1 MEFKNN
7 NLKKNFELNIINNT
21 NDLKESKDDSILS
34 NSKGSYIPPDD
45 SMSYHSTS
53 FMQKKIKGKHRS
65 SKHKHSFS
73 KEGSDNNNY
82 LQILRRRSFRMNNIK
97 NKKYANYKAIYKESF
112 TPSESEDTNSNN
124 YDYPTNIFSQ
134 IFFAWTIKLFRL
146 AQKNGQLKVLNLGK
160 FSGELSPDEF
170 LKEILPE
177 WEKMSSNN
185 KSNPLLRAIIKASLW
200 SLISIFFMCF
210 LVSFLDIMT
219 IIYYRQIL
227 LLFETRNKETNVEIY
242 FPLLTSIVILLS
254 NKLFH
259 IFLLRFFQFYSLKFG
274 AKITIQI
281 NTLIYDKLLKIS
293 PYAPIS
299 EGNLVN
305 FIQLDAEKLGDFF
318 SYIPVTIVLPI
329 KILFFVYLLFRY
341 LGLTFIFGLIAII
354 CILYYSVYSQGKR
367 AFYQKELLKY
377 KDQRMKTT
385 TQVLNSIKII
395 KFSCWE
401 NFYYKRIKEKRKL
414 ELDYLKKMENLNL
427 NVNGLSSSTSN
438 ITSLISILA
447 YAIFS
452 SEMSI
457 SNILTSLYIFNSL
470 GEPFFLLPEYISGL
484 LDSMISL
491 KRLEKFLFSKEYNK
505 DQIIKNSDT
514 ESKYAIFIKGLDF
527 GIIKDEEVEEI
538 IEKKE
543 EKKAKSINSEDDS
556 EDRELDDYD
565 EDSEKSQ
572 KIRMHRSDEFRS
584 SDFIKAHAKQSRLKH
599 ILSEKDLTKLSSTKQ
614 RKKKFYS
621 QKRLSKSSANIAIF
635 KNKISEVSRFYI
647 PYNENIT
654 NDQEDFMKEEENEYK
669 SSVKISG
676 NEESQ
681 SMMESNLGN
690 NTEKDNNNNN
700 INIIISNNNDNEKKV
715 EIPLLTNIN
724 LKIEYGDLIGIYGIT
739 GSGKTSLLN
748 AILNNLDILNNNK
761 NEKMIVNGVISY
773 TPQTPWI
780 INDTIK
786 GNIILN
792 KNYEEELYQH
802 VIGICELEKDL
813 LSLQGGDFTEIGD
826 KGEYLS
832 SGQKIRISIAR
843 AVYSNSDIYLFDDP
857 LSSLDP
863 SIKNN
868 IFRRVIKGYLKSKTI
883 LLVTNELQYI
893 PEMKHVIHMND
904 GVIDF
909 IGTAEEAMK
918 QYFYLEYFKEDSDK
932 EENIETKKKKEIEK
946 EKEMELERENEIKA
960 KNNINIGSRFLSD
973 LNDTDSEGINKF
985 SLFGVMKQKRN
996 KYTFNSLIK
1005 KTNENTSNKDSLI
1018 IDMDSL
1024 QVIID
1029 YSGGLFFVILLIL
1042 INIIWKLC
1050 ESGSD
1055 YILMV
1060 WSSDAK
1066 TNERKNKIFL
1076 TTYALISLGAILFIF
1091 SRNYAIVRA
1100 IMEFNQKMHDTL
1112 IKKLL
1117 KAPINLFYDLV
1128 PRSHILNRLS
1138 KDLDSSVKFFWSVS
1152 SSSRLLF
1159 ELLSCLIIAFL
1170 FNVFCVI
1177 PYPLMLFMEYRI
1189 FCFYIKGGRALNV
1202 LETVTRS
1209 PITSK
1214 FSETLNGISTI
1225 RGFEYQEN
1233 FRKNYHKKL
1242 NDFYK
1247 VLIYQNGT
1255 TGWFALNLDLVC
1267 FFLLFFILT
1276 FSWIFEKLVNP
1287 IVLGLLIGYTL
1298 RMIENTY
1305 GFFEQYINVEKMY
1318 SSVENCEAYT
1328 HIVQENSSVT
1338 PLDKRLIKEGFPKYG
1353 KIEFVNLYVRY
1364 RPDSILVLKN
1374 INFVIEPGQKI
1385 GIVGRTG
1392 SGKTTLCLSLFR
1404 ILEPSTGKILIDNQ
1418 DISKIGLELLRD
1430 SIAFIPQDP
1439 KLIDGTLREN
1449 IDPFGE
1455 YTDDEIIFQLN
1466 LIGLAYLLD
1475 DDDGLDGLIESDGTN
1490 FSVGE
1495 KQLIC
1500 ITRAML
1506 KQCKIIIMDEA
1517 NSSFDY
1523 RTDQLIQK
1531 SLIKS
1536 FEGCTLITVAHKIK
1550 TILGYD
1556 KICVLNDGEIVET
1569 GSPMELIAKRKGLF
1583 YDLYMQ
1589 SKI

>member
-7 NLKKNFELNIINNT
+7 NLKKNFELNLINNS
-21 NDLKESKDDSILS
+21 NDLKDLRDDSFLS
-34 NSKGSYIPPDD
+34 NSKGSYNPPDD
-45 SMSYHSTS
+45 ALSYHSTS
-53 FMQKKIKGKHRS
+53 FIQKKLIGKQKN
-65 SKHKHSFS
+65 SKRRQSFT
-73 KEGSDNNNY
+73 KEGSDNKY
-82 LQILRRRSFRMNNIK
+82 LNILRRRSFHMNNIRY
-97 NKKYANYKAIYKESF
+97 KKYANYKAIYKDSF
-112 TPSESEDTNSNN
+112 TYSESEDGNPNN
-124 YDYPTNIFSQ
+124 YEYPTNIFNQ

-146 AQKNGQLKVLNLGK
+146 AQKNGQLKMLNLGK
-160 FSGELSPDEF
+160 FSGELSPDKF

-177 WEKMSSNN
+177 WEYMSSNN
-185 KSNPLLRAIIKASLW
+185 KSNPLLKTIIKASLCN
-200 SLISIFFMCF
+200 LIFIFFMCF

-293 PYAPIS
+293 PYASIS

-354 CILYYSVYSQGKR
+354 CILYFSVYSQGKR
-367 AFYQKELLKY
+367 AFFQKELLKY
-377 KDQRMKTT
+377 KDQRMKAT
-385 TQVLNSIKII
+385 TQLLNSIKII
-395 KFSCWE
+395 KFNCWE
-401 NFYYKRIKEKRKL
+401 NFYYKRIKEKRKS

-447 YAIFS
+447 YATFS

-470 GEPFFLLPEYISGL
+470 GEPFFLIPEYISGL
-484 LDSMISL
+484 FDSMISL

-505 DQIIKNSDT
+505 NQIIKNNEN
-514 ESKYAIFIKGLDF
+514 ESKYAIFINNLDF
-527 GIIKDEEVEEI
+527 GIVKSGEDNEEE

-543 EKKAKSINSEDDS
+543 EKKDKSNNSEEDS
-556 EDRELDDYD
+556 EDRELDDFD
-565 EDSEKSQ
+565 EDSEKSV
-572 KIRMHRSDEFRS
+572 KIRIHRSDEFRS
-584 SDFIKAHAKQSRLKH
+584 SDFIKASAKIKH
-599 ILSEKDLTKLSSTKQ
+599 TLSERDLTKLISTKQ

-621 QKRLSKSSANIAIF
+621 QKRLSKSSANIAQF
-635 KNKISEVSRFYI
+635 KNRIHEVSHFN
-647 PYNENIT
+647 PYNENLI
-654 NDQEDFMKEEENEYK
+654 NEQDAFMKEEENEYK
-669 SSVKISG
+669 SSVKASV

-681 SMMESNLGN
+681 SIMESNLDNKQGN
-690 NTEKDNNNNN
+690 K
-700 INIIISNNNDNEKKV
+700 NNNDNKTM

-748 AILNNLDILNNNK
+748 AICNNLDILNKSNNK
-761 NEKMIVNGVISY
+761 NDKMIVNGTISY

-792 KNYEEELYQH
+792 KSYEEELYQH

-868 IFRRVIKGYLKSKTI
+868 IFRKVIKGYLKSKTV

-893 PEMKHVIHMND
+893 PEMKHVIHMHD

-909 IGTAEEAMK
+909 IGTAEEAMQ
-918 QYFYLEYFKEDSDK
+918 QYFYLEYFKDDSEK
-932 EENIETKKKKEIEK
+932 EENIEKKKKKEIEK
-946 EKEMELERENEIKA
+946 EKEMELERENEIKS
-960 KNNINIGSRFLSD
+960 KNNINIGSRFLSE
-973 LNDTDSEGINKF
+973 LNDTDSESINKF
-985 SLFGVMKQKRN
+985 SLFGVMKQKRT
-996 KYTFNSLIK
+996 KYTYNSHIK
-1005 KTNENTSNKDSLI
+1005 KANENNSNKDSLM
-1018 IDMDSL
+1018 IDMESL
-1024 QVIID
+1024 KVIIN
-1029 YSGGLFFVILLIL
+1029 YSGGLFFVILLVL

-1060 WSSDAK
+1060 WSSDSK
-1066 TNERKNKIFL
+1066 MNERKNKIFL
-1076 TTYALISLGAILFIF
+1076 TTYALISLGAIIFIF
-1091 SRNYAIVRA
+1091 SRNFAIVRA

-1138 KDLDSSVKFFWSVS
+1138 KDLDSSIKFFWSVS

-1189 FCFYIKGGRALNV
+1189 FCFYIKGGRALNS
-1202 LETVTRS
+1202 LETVARS
-1209 PITSK
+1209 PITTK

-1247 VLIYQNGT
+1247 VLIYQHGT

-1305 GFFEQYINVEKMY
+1305 GLFEQYINVEKMF
-1318 SSVENCEAYT
+1318 SSVVNCEAYT
-1328 HIVQENSSVT
+1328 HIVQENISET
-1338 PLDKRLIKEGFPKYG
+1338 PLDKKLIKEGFPKRG

-1364 RPDSILVLKN
+1364 RPDSQLVLKN
-1374 INFVIEPGQKI
+1374 INFTIEPGQKI

-1404 ILEPSTGKILIDNQ
+1404 ILEASTGKILIDNQ
-1418 DISKIGLELLRD
+1418 DISQIGLELLRE

-1455 YTDDEIIFQLN
+1455 YSDDDIIFQLN

-1475 DDDGLDGLIESDGTN
+1475 EDDGLDGVIESEGTN

-1506 KQCKIIIMDEA
+1506 RQCKIIIMDEA

-1523 RTDQLIQK
+1523 RTDLLIQK
-1531 SLIKS
+1531 SLVKS

-1569 GSPMELIAKRKGLF
+1569 GSPMELISKKEGLF

>member
-7 NLKKNFELNIINNT
+7 NLKKNIELNLINNS
-21 NDLKESKDDSILS
+21 NDLKDLRDDSFLS
-34 NSKGSYIPPDD
+34 NSKGSYNPPDD
-45 SMSYHSTS
+45 ALSYHSTS
-53 FMQKKIKGKHRS
+53 FIQKKLIGKQRN
-65 SKHKHSFS
+65 SKRRQSFT
-73 KEGSDNNNY
+73 KEGSDNKY
-82 LQILRRRSFRMNNIK
+82 LNILRRRSFHMNNIRY
-97 NKKYANYKAIYKESF
+97 KKYANYKAIYKDSF
-112 TPSESEDTNSNN
+112 TYSESEDGNPNN
-124 YDYPTNIFSQ
+124 YEYPTNIFNQ

-146 AQKNGQLKVLNLGK
+146 AQKNGQLKMLNLGK
-160 FSGELSPDEF
+160 FSGELSPDKF

-177 WEKMSSNN
+177 WEYMSSNN
-185 KSNPLLRAIIKASLW
+185 KSNPLLKTIIKASLFN
-200 SLISIFFMCF
+200 LIFIFFMCF

-293 PYAPIS
+293 PYASIS

-354 CILYYSVYSQGKR
+354 CILYFSVYSQGKR
-367 AFYQKELLKY
+367 AFFQKELLKY
-377 KDQRMKTT
+377 KDQRMKAT
-385 TQVLNSIKII
+385 TQLLNSIKII
-395 KFSCWE
+395 KFNCWE
-401 NFYYKRIKEKRKL
+401 NFYYKRIKEKRKS

-447 YAIFS
+447 YATFS

-470 GEPFFLLPEYISGL
+470 GEPFFLIPEYISGL
-484 LDSMISL
+484 FDSMISL

-505 DQIIKNSDT
+505 NQIIKNNEN
-514 ESKYAIFIKGLDF
+514 ESKYAIFINNLDF
-527 GIIKDEEVEEI
+527 GIVKSGEDNEEE

-543 EKKAKSINSEDDS
+543 EKKDKSNNSEEDS
-556 EDRELDDYD
+556 EDRELDDFD
-565 EDSEKSQ
+565 EDSEKSV
-572 KIRMHRSDEFRS
+572 KIRIHRSDEFRS
-584 SDFIKAHAKQSRLKH
+584 SDFIKASAKIKH
-599 ILSEKDLTKLSSTKQ
+599 TLSERDLTKLISTKQ

-621 QKRLSKSSANIAIF
+621 QKRLSKSSANIAQF
-635 KNKISEVSRFYI
+635 KNRIHEVSHFN
-647 PYNENIT
+647 PYNENLI
-654 NDQEDFMKEEENEYK
+654 NEQDAFMKEEENEYK
-669 SSVKISG
+669 SSVKASV

-681 SMMESNLGN
+681 SIMESNLDNKQGN
-690 NTEKDNNNNN
+690 KNNNEN
-700 INIIISNNNDNEKKV
+700 KTM

-748 AILNNLDILNNNK
+748 AICNNLDILNKSNNK
-761 NEKMIVNGVISY
+761 NDKMIVNGTISY

-792 KNYEEELYQH
+792 KSYEEELYQH

-868 IFRRVIKGYLKSKTI
+868 IFRKVIKGYLKSKTV

-893 PEMKHVIHMND
+893 PEMKHVIHMHD

-909 IGTAEEAMK
+909 IGTAEEAMQ
-918 QYFYLEYFKEDSDK
+918 QYFYLEYFKDDSEK
-932 EENIETKKKKEIEK
+932 EENIEKKKKKEIEK
-946 EKEMELERENEIKA
+946 EKEMELERENEIKS
-960 KNNINIGSRFLSD
+960 KNNINIGSRFLSE
-973 LNDTDSEGINKF
+973 LNDTDSESINKF
-985 SLFGVMKQKRN
+985 SLFGVMKQKRT
-996 KYTFNSLIK
+996 KYTYNSHIK
-1005 KTNENTSNKDSLI
+1005 KANENNSNKDSLM
-1018 IDMDSL
+1018 IDMESL
-1024 QVIID
+1024 KVIIN
-1029 YSGGLFFVILLIL
+1029 YSGGLFFVILLVL

-1060 WSSDAK
+1060 WSSDSK
-1066 TNERKNKIFL
+1066 MNERKNKIFL
-1076 TTYALISLGAILFIF
+1076 TTYALISLGAIIFIF
-1091 SRNYAIVRA
+1091 SRNFAIVRA

-1138 KDLDSSVKFFWSVS
+1138 KDLDSSIKFFWSVS

-1189 FCFYIKGGRALNV
+1189 FCFYIKGGRALNS
-1202 LETVTRS
+1202 LETVARS
-1209 PITSK
+1209 PITTK

-1247 VLIYQNGT
+1247 VLIYQHGT

-1305 GFFEQYINVEKMY
+1305 GLFEQYINVEKMF
-1318 SSVENCEAYT
+1318 SSVVNCEAYT
-1328 HIVQENSSVT
+1328 HIVQENISET
-1338 PLDKRLIKEGFPKYG
+1338 PLDKKLIKEGFPKRG

-1364 RPDSILVLKN
+1364 RPDSQLVLKN
-1374 INFVIEPGQKI
+1374 INFTIEPGQKI

-1404 ILEPSTGKILIDNQ
+1404 ILEASTGKILIDNQ
-1418 DISKIGLELLRD
+1418 DISQIGLELLRE

-1455 YTDDEIIFQLN
+1455 YSDDDIIFQLN

-1475 DDDGLDGLIESDGTN
+1475 EDDGLDGVIESEGTN

-1506 KQCKIIIMDEA
+1506 RQCKIIIMDEA

-1523 RTDQLIQK
+1523 RTDLLIQK
-1531 SLIKS
+1531 SLAKS

-1569 GSPMELIAKRKGLF
+1569 GSPMELISKKEGLF

>member
-7 NLKKNFELNIINNT
+7 NLKKNFELNLINNS
-21 NDLKESKDDSILS
+21 NDLKDLRDDSFLS
-34 NSKGSYIPPDD
+34 NSKGSYNPPDD
-45 SMSYHSTS
+45 ALSYHSTS
-53 FMQKKIKGKHRS
+53 FIQKKLIGKQKN
-65 SKHKHSFS
+65 SKRRQSFT
-73 KEGSDNNNY
+73 KEGSDNKY
-82 LQILRRRSFRMNNIK
+82 LNILRRRSFHMNNIRY
-97 NKKYANYKAIYKESF
+97 KKYANYKAIYKDSF
-112 TPSESEDTNSNN
+112 TYSESEDGNPNN
-124 YDYPTNIFSQ
+124 YEYPTNIFNQ

-146 AQKNGQLKVLNLGK
+146 AQKNGQLKMLNLGK
-160 FSGELSPDEF
+160 FSGELSPDKF

-177 WEKMSSNN
+177 WEYMSSNN
-185 KSNPLLRAIIKASLW
+185 KSNPLLKTIIKASLFN
-200 SLISIFFMCF
+200 LIFIFFMCF

-293 PYAPIS
+293 PYASIS

-354 CILYYSVYSQGKR
+354 CILYFSVYSQGKR
-367 AFYQKELLKY
+367 AFFQKELLKY
-377 KDQRMKTT
+377 KDQRMKAT
-385 TQVLNSIKII
+385 TQLLNSIKII
-395 KFSCWE
+395 KFNCWE
-401 NFYYKRIKEKRKL
+401 NFYYKRIKEKRKS

-447 YAIFS
+447 YATFS

-470 GEPFFLLPEYISGL
+470 GEPFFLIPEYISGL
-484 LDSMISL
+484 FDSMISL

-505 DQIIKNSDT
+505 NQIIKNNEN
-514 ESKYAIFIKGLDF
+514 ESKYAIFINNLDF
-527 GIIKDEEVEEI
+527 GIVKSGEDNEEE

-543 EKKAKSINSEDDS
+543 EKKDKSNNSEEDS
-556 EDRELDDYD
+556 EDRELDDFD
-565 EDSEKSQ
+565 EDSEKSV
-572 KIRMHRSDEFRS
+572 KIRIHRSDEFRS
-584 SDFIKAHAKQSRLKH
+584 SDFIKASAKIKH
-599 ILSEKDLTKLSSTKQ
+599 TLSERDLTKLISTKQ

-621 QKRLSKSSANIAIF
+621 QKRLSKSSANIAQF
-635 KNKISEVSRFYI
+635 KNRIHEVSHFN
-647 PYNENIT
+647 PYNENLI
-654 NDQEDFMKEEENEYK
+654 NEQDAFMKEEENEYK
-669 SSVKISG
+669 SSVKVSV

-681 SMMESNLGN
+681 SIMESNLDNKQGN
-690 NTEKDNNNNN
+690 K
-700 INIIISNNNDNEKKV
+700 NNNDNKTM

-748 AILNNLDILNNNK
+748 AICNNLDILNKSNNK
-761 NEKMIVNGVISY
+761 NDKMIVNGTISY

-792 KNYEEELYQH
+792 KSYEEELYQH

-868 IFRRVIKGYLKSKTI
+868 IFRKVIKGYLKSKTV

-893 PEMKHVIHMND
+893 PEMKHVIHMHD

-909 IGTAEEAMK
+909 IGTAEEAMQ
-918 QYFYLEYFKEDSDK
+918 QYFYLEYFKDDSEK
-932 EENIETKKKKEIEK
+932 EENIEKKKKKEIEK
-946 EKEMELERENEIKA
+946 EKEMELERENEIKS
-960 KNNINIGSRFLSD
+960 KNNINIGSRFLSE
-973 LNDTDSEGINKF
+973 LNDTDSESINKF
-985 SLFGVMKQKRN
+985 SLFGVMKQKRT
-996 KYTFNSLIK
+996 KYTYNSHIK
-1005 KTNENTSNKDSLI
+1005 KANENNSNKDSLM
-1018 IDMDSL
+1018 IDMESL
-1024 QVIID
+1024 KVIIN

-1060 WSSDAK
+1060 WSSDSK
-1066 TNERKNKIFL
+1066 MNERKNKIFL

-1091 SRNYAIVRA
+1091 SRNFAIVRA

-1138 KDLDSSVKFFWSVS
+1138 KDLDSSIKFFWSVS

-1189 FCFYIKGGRALNV
+1189 FCFYIKGGRALNS
-1202 LETVTRS
+1202 LETVARS
-1209 PITSK
+1209 PITTK

-1247 VLIYQNGT
+1247 VLIYQHGT

-1305 GFFEQYINVEKMY
+1305 GLFEQYINVEKMF
-1318 SSVENCEAYT
+1318 SSVVNCEAYT
-1328 HIVQENSSVT
+1328 HIVQENISET
-1338 PLDKRLIKEGFPKYG
+1338 PLDKKLIKEGFPKRG

-1364 RPDSILVLKN
+1364 RPDSQLVLKN
-1374 INFVIEPGQKI
+1374 INFTIEPGQKI

-1404 ILEPSTGKILIDNQ
+1404 ILEASTGKILIDNQ
-1418 DISKIGLELLRD
+1418 DISQIGLELLRE

-1455 YTDDEIIFQLN
+1455 YSDDDIIFQLN

-1475 DDDGLDGLIESDGTN
+1475 EDDGLDGVIESEGTN

-1506 KQCKIIIMDEA
+1506 RQCKIIIMDEA

-1523 RTDQLIQK
+1523 RTDLLIQK
-1531 SLIKS
+1531 SLVKS

-1569 GSPMELIAKRKGLF
+1569 GSPMELISKKEGLF

>member
-7 NLKKNFELNIINNT
+7 NLKKNLELNLINNS
-21 NDLKESKDDSILS
+21 NDLKDLRDDSFLS
-34 NSKGSYIPPDD
+34 NSKGSYNPPDD
-45 SMSYHSTS
+45 ALSYHSTS
-53 FMQKKIKGKHRS
+53 FIQKKLIGKQRN
-65 SKHKHSFS
+65 SKRRQSFT
-73 KEGSDNNNY
+73 KEGSDNKY
-82 LQILRRRSFRMNNIK
+82 LNILRRRSFHMNNIRY
-97 NKKYANYKAIYKESF
+97 KKYANYKAIYKDSF
-112 TPSESEDTNSNN
+112 TYSESEDGNPNN
-124 YDYPTNIFSQ
+124 YEYPTNIFNQ

-146 AQKNGQLKVLNLGK
+146 AQKNGQLKMLNLGK
-160 FSGELSPDEF
+160 FSGELSPDKF

-177 WEKMSSNN
+177 WEYMSSNN
-185 KSNPLLRAIIKASLW
+185 KSNPLLKTIIKASLFN
-200 SLISIFFMCF
+200 LIFIFFMCF

-293 PYAPIS
+293 PYASIS

-354 CILYYSVYSQGKR
+354 CILYFSVYSQGKR
-367 AFYQKELLKY
+367 AFFQKELLKY
-377 KDQRMKTT
+377 KDQRMKAT
-385 TQVLNSIKII
+385 TQLLNSIKII
-395 KFSCWE
+395 KFNCWE
-401 NFYYKRIKEKRKL
+401 NFYYKRIKEKRKS

-447 YAIFS
+447 YATFS

-470 GEPFFLLPEYISGL
+470 GEPFFLIPEYISGL
-484 LDSMISL
+484 FDSMISL

-505 DQIIKNSDT
+505 NQIIKNNEN
-514 ESKYAIFIKGLDF
+514 ESKYAIFINNLDF
-527 GIIKDEEVEEI
+527 GIVKSGEDNEEE

-543 EKKAKSINSEDDS
+543 EKKDKSNNSEEDS
-556 EDRELDDYD
+556 EDRELDDFD
-565 EDSEKSQ
+565 EDSEKSV
-572 KIRMHRSDEFRS
+572 KIRIHRSDEFRS
-584 SDFIKAHAKQSRLKH
+584 SDFIKASAKIKH
-599 ILSEKDLTKLSSTKQ
+599 TLSERDLTKLISTKQ

-621 QKRLSKSSANIAIF
+621 QKRLSKSSANIAQF
-635 KNKISEVSRFYI
+635 KNRIHEVSHFN
-647 PYNENIT
+647 PYNENLI
-654 NDQEDFMKEEENEYK
+654 NEQDAFMKEEENEYK
-669 SSVKISG
+669 SSVKASV

-681 SMMESNLGN
+681 SIMESNLDNKQGN
-690 NTEKDNNNNN
+690 K
-700 INIIISNNNDNEKKV
+700 NNNDNKTM

-748 AILNNLDILNNNK
+748 AICNNLDILNKSNNK
-761 NEKMIVNGVISY
+761 NDKMIVNGTISY

-792 KNYEEELYQH
+792 KSYEEELYQH

-868 IFRRVIKGYLKSKTI
+868 IFRKVIKGYLKSKTV

-893 PEMKHVIHMND
+893 PEMKHVIHMHD

-909 IGTAEEAMK
+909 IGTAEEAMQ
-918 QYFYLEYFKEDSDK
+918 QYFYLEYFKDDSEK
-932 EENIETKKKKEIEK
+932 EENIEKKKKKEIEK
-946 EKEMELERENEIKA
+946 EKEMELERENEIKS
-960 KNNINIGSRFLSD
+960 KNNINIGSRFLSE
-973 LNDTDSEGINKF
+973 LNDTDSESINKF
-985 SLFGVMKQKRN
+985 SLFGVMKQKRT
-996 KYTFNSLIK
+996 KYTYNSHIK
-1005 KTNENTSNKDSLI
+1005 KANENNSNKDSLMV
-1018 IDMDSL
+1018 DMESL
-1024 QVIID
+1024 KVIIN

-1060 WSSDAK
+1060 WSSDSK
-1066 TNERKNKIFL
+1066 MNERKNKIFL

-1091 SRNYAIVRA
+1091 SRNFAIVRA

-1138 KDLDSSVKFFWSVS
+1138 KDLDSSIKFFWSVS

-1189 FCFYIKGGRALNV
+1189 FCFYIKGGRALNS
-1202 LETVTRS
+1202 LETVARS
-1209 PITSK
+1209 PITTK

-1247 VLIYQNGT
+1247 VLIYQHGT

-1305 GFFEQYINVEKMY
+1305 GLFEQYINVEKMF
-1318 SSVENCEAYT
+1318 SSVVNCEAYT
-1328 HIVQENSSVT
+1328 HIVQENISET
-1338 PLDKRLIKEGFPKYG
+1338 PLDKKLIKEGFPKRG

-1364 RPDSILVLKN
+1364 RPDSQLVLKN
-1374 INFVIEPGQKI
+1374 INFTIEPGQKI

-1404 ILEPSTGKILIDNQ
+1404 ILEASTGKILIDNQ
-1418 DISKIGLELLRD
+1418 DISQIGLELLRE

-1455 YTDDEIIFQLN
+1455 YSDDDIIFQLN

-1475 DDDGLDGLIESDGTN
+1475 EDDGLDGVIESEGTN

-1506 KQCKIIIMDEA
+1506 RQCKIIIMDEA

-1523 RTDQLIQK
+1523 RTDLLIQK
-1531 SLIKS
+1531 SLVKS

-1569 GSPMELIAKRKGLF
+1569 GSPMELISKKEGLF

>member
-1 MEFKNN
+1 MNEFNN
-7 NLKKNFELNIINNT
+7 DNLTKKFELNIVEDPIEVK
-21 NDLKESKDDSILS
+21 DIKDDSNLS
-34 NSKGSYIPPDD
+34 NSKGSYIPPADTL
-45 SMSYHSTS
+45 SSHSIS
-53 FMQKKIKGKHRS
+53 FMKKKLGGRIRS
-65 SKHKHSFS
+65 EKRKRSLNRES
-73 KEGSDNNNY
+73 SDSSNY
-82 LQILRRRSFRMNNIK
+82 LQILRRRSFHMNTIQT
-97 NKKYANYKAIYKESF
+97 KKYANYKAIYKDSF
-112 TPSESEDTNSNN
+112 TYSDSEDMTNAKT
-124 YDYPTNIFSQ
+124 YEYPTNIFNQ

-146 AQKNGQLKVLNLGK
+146 AQKNGQLRLGNFGK
-160 FSGELSPDEF
+160 FSEKLSADEF
-170 LKEILPE
+170 LKEILPK
-177 WEKMSSNN
+177 WESISSNN
-185 KSNPLLRAIIKASLW
+185 KSNPLLKTIIRSSLC
-200 SLISIFFMCF
+200 SLIFIFFMCF
-210 LVSFLDIMT
+210 LVSFIDIMT
-219 IIYYRQIL
+219 IIYYRQVL
-227 LLFETRNKETNVEIY
+227 LLFETRNKESSSEIY

-254 NKLFH
+254 NKLFY

-293 PYAPIS
+293 PYSSIS

-318 SYIPVTIVLPI
+318 SYIPVTVVLPI
-329 KILFFVYLLFRY
+329 KILFCVYLLFRY
-341 LGLTFIFGLIAII
+341 LGLTFIFGLIAIL
-354 CILYYSVYSQGKR
+354 CILFFSIYSQGKR
-367 AFYQKELLKY
+367 TLYQKELLKY

-385 TQVLNSIKII
+385 TQVINSIKII

-401 NFYYKRIKEKRKL
+401 DYYFKKISTKRKI
-414 ELDYLKKMENLNL
+414 ELDYLKKLQDL
-427 NVNGLSSSTSN
+427 TLFVNGLSASTSN

-447 YAIFS
+447 YSIFS
-452 SEMSI
+452 YEMSI

-470 GEPFFLLPEYISGL
+470 GEPFFLIPEYISGL

-505 DQIIKNSDT
+505 NQIIKNNEN
-514 ESKYAIFIKGLDF
+514 ESKYAIFIDGLDF
-527 GIIKDEEVEEI
+527 GIIKEDDEEEIEEYNA
-538 IEKKE
+538 KKE
-543 EKKAKSINSEDDS
+543 EKATISHSDEDDS
-556 EDRELDDYD
+556 EDRELDDYLDD
-565 EDSEKSQ
+565 ESEKSQ
-572 KIRMHRSDEFRS
+572 KIKHNESTEFKKYITLKSNARLQHTLS
-584 SDFIKAHAKQSRLKH
+584 AKNLAQLAT
-599 ILSEKDLTKLSSTKQ
+599 IPKL

-621 QKRLSKSSANIAIF
+621 MSKRLSKSSANIAKF
-635 KNKISEVSRFYI
+635 KNKIGSISHFNYTHDSETLMNDQDDLLKEDD
-647 PYNENIT
+647 NEN
-654 NDQEDFMKEEENEYK
+654 K
-669 SSVKISG
+669 SSVIASIN
-676 NEESQ
+676 NESHSVLEINY
-681 SMMESNLGN
+681 EN
-690 NTEKDNNNNN
+690 NEQ
-700 INIIISNNNDNEKKV
+700 NNDSKIT
-715 EIPLLTNIN
+715 IPLLTNIK
-724 LKIEYGDLIGIYGIT
+724 LKIEYGDFIGIYGAT

-748 AILNNLDILNNNK
+748 AILNNLDILNSNK
-761 NEKMIVNGVISY
+761 NSKMVVNGIISY

-792 KNYEEELYQH
+792 KAYEEEIYQH

-813 LSLQGGDFTEIGD
+813 LSLQGGDFTEIGN

-843 AVYSNSDIYLFDDP
+843 AAYSNSDIYLFDDP

-883 LLVTNELQYI
+883 LLVTNEMQYI

-904 GVIDF
+904 GRIDF
-909 IGTAEEAMK
+909 MGTAQEAMK
-918 QYFYLEYFKEDSDK
+918 QYFYLEYLNDEEEKN
-932 EENIETKKKKEIEK
+932 EENIITKKKKEIEK
-946 EKEMELERENEIKA
+946 EKELERERENEIKN
-960 KNNINIGSRFLSD
+960 KNSLNIGSHLLGE

-985 SLFGVMKQKRN
+985 SLFGVLKQKRH
-996 KYTFNSLIK
+996 KYAYSYLYK
-1005 KTNENTSNKDSLI
+1005 KNNENNSNKDSLL
-1018 IDMDSL
+1018 IDLHSL
-1024 QVIID
+1024 KKIID
-1029 YSGGLFFVILLIL
+1029 YSGGLFFIILLIL
-1042 INIIWKLC
+1042 INIIWKSC

-1055 YILMV
+1055 YILML
-1060 WSSDAK
+1060 WSSSSK
-1066 TNERKNKIFL
+1066 SNERKNKIFL
-1076 TTYALISLGAILFIF
+1076 ITYALMSLVAICFIF

-1100 IMEFNQKMHDTL
+1100 IMEFNKNMHDTL

-1117 KAPINLFYDLV
+1117 KAPINLFHDIV
-1128 PRSHILNRLS
+1128 QRSHILNRLS
-1138 KDLDSSVKFFWSVS
+1138 KDLDSSIKFFWSVS

-1170 FNVFCVI
+1170 FNEFCVI

-1189 FCFYIKGGRALNV
+1189 FLFYIKGGRALNI
-1202 LETVTRS
+1202 LETITRN
-1209 PITSK
+1209 PITTK

-1233 FRKNYHKKL
+1233 FRKIYHKKL

-1255 TGWFALNLDLVC
+1255 TGWFALNLDLIC
-1267 FFLLFFILT
+1267 FFLLFFILS

-1305 GFFEQYINVEKMY
+1305 GFFEQYINFEKMY
-1318 SSVENCEAYT
+1318 SSVVNCEAYT
-1328 HIVQENSSVT
+1328 RIVQEKNSNT
-1338 PLDKRLIKEGFPKYG
+1338 NLDTVLKKQGFPKNG
-1353 KIEFVNLYVRY
+1353 EIKFVKLYVRY
-1364 RPDSILVLKN
+1364 RPDSQLVLKN
-1374 INFVIEPGQKI
+1374 IDFTIAPGEKL

-1404 ILEPSTGKILIDNQ
+1404 ILEATTGKILIDDV
-1418 DISKIGLELLRD
+1418 DISQIGLDLLRD
-1430 SIAFIPQDP
+1430 NISFIPQDP

-1449 IDPFGE
+1449 IDPLGE
-1455 YTDDEIIFQLN
+1455 YSDEEIIFQLN

-1475 DDDGLDGLIESDGTN
+1475 DQIGLEGEIESDGSN

-1506 KQCKIIIMDEA
+1506 KKSKIIIMDEA

-1523 RTDQLIQK
+1523 KTDLLIQK
-1531 SLIKS
+1531 SLMRS
-1536 FEGCTLITVAHKIK
+1536 FKGSTLITVAHKIK

-1556 KICVLNDGEIVET
+1556 RICVLNEGKIVEIGT
-1569 GSPMELIAKRKGLF
+1569 PMELLAKKQGLF
-1583 YDLYMQ
+1583 YELYIQ

>member
-7 NLKKNFELNIINNT
+7 NLKKNLELNLINNS
-21 NDLKESKDDSILS
+21 NDLKDLRDDSFLS
-34 NSKGSYIPPDD
+34 NSKGSYNPPDD
-45 SMSYHSTS
+45 ALSYHSTS
-53 FMQKKIKGKHRS
+53 FIQKKLIGKQRN
-65 SKHKHSFS
+65 SKRRQSFT
-73 KEGSDNNNY
+73 KEGSDNKY
-82 LQILRRRSFRMNNIK
+82 LNILRRRSFHMNNIRY
-97 NKKYANYKAIYKESF
+97 KKYANYKAIYKDSF
-112 TPSESEDTNSNN
+112 TYSESEDGNPNN
-124 YDYPTNIFSQ
+124 YEYPTNIFNQ

-146 AQKNGQLKVLNLGK
+146 AQKNGQLKMLNLGK
-160 FSGELSPDEF
+160 FSGELSPDKF

-177 WEKMSSNN
+177 WEYMSSNN
-185 KSNPLLRAIIKASLW
+185 KSNPLLKTIIKASLFN
-200 SLISIFFMCF
+200 LIFIFFMCF

-293 PYAPIS
+293 PYASIS

-354 CILYYSVYSQGKR
+354 CILYFSVYSQGKR
-367 AFYQKELLKY
+367 AFFQKELLKY
-377 KDQRMKTT
+377 KDQRMKAT
-385 TQVLNSIKII
+385 TQLLNSIKII
-395 KFSCWE
+395 KFNCWE
-401 NFYYKRIKEKRKL
+401 NFYYKRIKEKRKS

-447 YAIFS
+447 YATFS

-470 GEPFFLLPEYISGL
+470 GEPFFLIPEYISGL
-484 LDSMISL
+484 FDSMISL

-505 DQIIKNSDT
+505 NQIIKNNEN
-514 ESKYAIFIKGLDF
+514 ESKYAIFINNLDF
-527 GIIKDEEVEEI
+527 GIVKSGEDNEEE

-543 EKKAKSINSEDDS
+543 EKKDKSNNSEEDS
-556 EDRELDDYD
+556 EDRELDDFD
-565 EDSEKSQ
+565 EDSEKSV
-572 KIRMHRSDEFRS
+572 KIRIHRSDEFRS
-584 SDFIKAHAKQSRLKH
+584 SDFIKASAKIKH
-599 ILSEKDLTKLSSTKQ
+599 TLSERDLTKLISTKQ

-621 QKRLSKSSANIAIF
+621 QKRLSKSSANIAQF
-635 KNKISEVSRFYI
+635 KNRIHEVSHFN
-647 PYNENIT
+647 PYNENLI
-654 NDQEDFMKEEENEYK
+654 NEQDAFMKEEENEYK
-669 SSVKISG
+669 SSVKASV

-681 SMMESNLGN
+681 SIMESNLDNKQGN
-690 NTEKDNNNNN
+690 KNNNEN
-700 INIIISNNNDNEKKV
+700 KTM

-748 AILNNLDILNNNK
+748 AICNNLDILNKSNNK
-761 NEKMIVNGVISY
+761 NDKMIVNGTISY

-792 KNYEEELYQH
+792 KSYEEELYQH

-868 IFRRVIKGYLKSKTI
+868 IFRKVIKGYLKSKTV

-909 IGTAEEAMK
+909 IGTAEEAMQ
-918 QYFYLEYFKEDSDK
+918 QYFYLEYFKDDSEK
-932 EENIETKKKKEIEK
+932 EENIEKKKKKEIEK
-946 EKEMELERENEIKA
+946 EKEMELERENEIKS
-960 KNNINIGSRFLSD
+960 KNNINIGSRFLSE
-973 LNDTDSEGINKF
+973 LNDTDSESINKF
-985 SLFGVMKQKRN
+985 SLFGVMKQKRT
-996 KYTFNSLIK
+996 KYTYNSHIK
-1005 KTNENTSNKDSLI
+1005 KANENNSNKDSLM
-1018 IDMDSL
+1018 IDTESL
-1024 QVIID
+1024 KVIIN

-1060 WSSDAK
+1060 WSSDSK
-1066 TNERKNKIFL
+1066 MNERKNKIFL
-1076 TTYALISLGAILFIF
+1076 TTYALISLGAIIFIF
-1091 SRNYAIVRA
+1091 SRNFAIVRA

-1138 KDLDSSVKFFWSVS
+1138 KDLDSSIKFFWSVS

-1189 FCFYIKGGRALNV
+1189 FCFYIKGGRALNS
-1202 LETVTRS
+1202 LETVARS
-1209 PITSK
+1209 PITTK

-1247 VLIYQNGT
+1247 VLIYQHGT

-1305 GFFEQYINVEKMY
+1305 GLFEQYINVEKMF
-1318 SSVENCEAYT
+1318 SSVVNCEAYT
-1328 HIVQENSSVT
+1328 HIVQENISET
-1338 PLDKRLIKEGFPKYG
+1338 PLDKKLIKEGFPKRG

-1364 RPDSILVLKN
+1364 RPDSQLVLKN
-1374 INFVIEPGQKI
+1374 INFTIEPGQKI

-1404 ILEPSTGKILIDNQ
+1404 ILEASTGKILIDNQ
-1418 DISKIGLELLRD
+1418 DISQIGLELLRE

-1455 YTDDEIIFQLN
+1455 YSDDDIIFQLN

-1475 DDDGLDGLIESDGTN
+1475 EDDGLDGVIESEGTN

-1506 KQCKIIIMDEA
+1506 RQCKIIIMDEA

-1523 RTDQLIQK
+1523 RTDLLIQK
-1531 SLIKS
+1531 SLVKS

-1569 GSPMELIAKRKGLF
+1569 GSPMELISKKEGLF

>member
-7 NLKKNFELNIINNT
+7 NLKKNLELNLINNS
-21 NDLKESKDDSILS
+21 NDLKDLRDDSFLS
-34 NSKGSYIPPDD
+34 NSKGSYNPPDD
-45 SMSYHSTS
+45 ALSYHSTS
-53 FMQKKIKGKHRS
+53 FIQKKLIGKQKN
-65 SKHKHSFS
+65 SKRRQSFT
-73 KEGSDNNNY
+73 KEGSDNKY
-82 LQILRRRSFRMNNIK
+82 LNILRRRSFHMNNIRY
-97 NKKYANYKAIYKESF
+97 KKYANYKAIYKDSF
-112 TPSESEDTNSNN
+112 TYSESEDGNPNN
-124 YDYPTNIFSQ
+124 YEYPTNIFNQ

-146 AQKNGQLKVLNLGK
+146 AQKNGQLKMLNLGK
-160 FSGELSPDEF
+160 FSGELSPDKF

-177 WEKMSSNN
+177 WEYMSSNN
-185 KSNPLLRAIIKASLW
+185 KSNPLLKTIIKASLFN
-200 SLISIFFMCF
+200 LIFIFFMCF

-293 PYAPIS
+293 PYASIS

-354 CILYYSVYSQGKR
+354 CILYFSVYSQGKR
-367 AFYQKELLKY
+367 AFFQKELLKY
-377 KDQRMKTT
+377 KDQRMKAT
-385 TQVLNSIKII
+385 TQLLNSIKII
-395 KFSCWE
+395 KFNCWE
-401 NFYYKRIKEKRKL
+401 NFYYKRIKEKRKS

-447 YAIFS
+447 YATFS

-470 GEPFFLLPEYISGL
+470 GEPFFLIPEYISGL
-484 LDSMISL
+484 FDSMISL

-505 DQIIKNSDT
+505 NQIIKNNEN
-514 ESKYAIFIKGLDF
+514 ESKYAIFINNLDF
-527 GIIKDEEVEEI
+527 GIVKSGEDNEEE

-543 EKKAKSINSEDDS
+543 EKKDKSNNSEEDS
-556 EDRELDDYD
+556 EDRELDDFD
-565 EDSEKSQ
+565 EDSEKSV
-572 KIRMHRSDEFRS
+572 KIRIHRSDEFRS
-584 SDFIKAHAKQSRLKH
+584 SDFIKASAKIKH
-599 ILSEKDLTKLSSTKQ
+599 TLSERDLTKLISTKQ

-621 QKRLSKSSANIAIF
+621 QKRLSKSSANIAQF
-635 KNKISEVSRFYI
+635 KNRIHEVSHFN
-647 PYNENIT
+647 PYNENLI
-654 NDQEDFMKEEENEYK
+654 NEQDAFMKEEENEYK
-669 SSVKISG
+669 SSVKVSV

-681 SMMESNLGN
+681 SIMESNLDNKQGN
-690 NTEKDNNNNN
+690 KNNNEN
-700 INIIISNNNDNEKKV
+700 KTM

-748 AILNNLDILNNNK
+748 AICNNLDILNKSNNK
-761 NEKMIVNGVISY
+761 NDKMIVNGTISY

-792 KNYEEELYQH
+792 KSYEEELYQH

-868 IFRRVIKGYLKSKTI
+868 IFRKVIKGYLKSKTV

-893 PEMKHVIHMND
+893 PEMKHVIHMHD

-909 IGTAEEAMK
+909 IGTAEEAMQ
-918 QYFYLEYFKEDSDK
+918 QYFYLEYFKDDSEK
-932 EENIETKKKKEIEK
+932 EENIEKKKKKEIEK
-946 EKEMELERENEIKA
+946 EKEMELERENEIKS
-960 KNNINIGSRFLSD
+960 KNNINIGSRFLSE
-973 LNDTDSEGINKF
+973 LNDTDSESINKF
-985 SLFGVMKQKRN
+985 SLFGVMKQKRT
-996 KYTFNSLIK
+996 KYTYNSHIK
-1005 KTNENTSNKDSLI
+1005 KANENNSNKDSLM
-1018 IDMDSL
+1018 IDMESL
-1024 QVIID
+1024 KVIIN

-1060 WSSDAK
+1060 WSSDSK
-1066 TNERKNKIFL
+1066 MNERKNKIFL
-1076 TTYALISLGAILFIF
+1076 TTYALISLGAIIFIF
-1091 SRNYAIVRA
+1091 SRNFAIVRA

-1138 KDLDSSVKFFWSVS
+1138 KDLDSSIKFFWSVS

-1189 FCFYIKGGRALNV
+1189 FCFYIKGGRALNS
-1202 LETVTRS
+1202 LETVARS
-1209 PITSK
+1209 PITTK

-1247 VLIYQNGT
+1247 VLIYQHGT

-1305 GFFEQYINVEKMY
+1305 GLFEQYINVEKMF
-1318 SSVENCEAYT
+1318 SSVVNCEAYT
-1328 HIVQENSSVT
+1328 HIVQENISET
-1338 PLDKRLIKEGFPKYG
+1338 PLDKKLIKEGFPKRG

-1364 RPDSILVLKN
+1364 RPDSQLVLKN
-1374 INFVIEPGQKI
+1374 INFTIEPGQKI

-1404 ILEPSTGKILIDNQ
+1404 ILEASTGKILIDNQ
-1418 DISKIGLELLRD
+1418 DISQIGLELLRE

-1455 YTDDEIIFQLN
+1455 YSDDDIIFQLN

-1475 DDDGLDGLIESDGTN
+1475 EDDGLDGVIESEGTN

-1506 KQCKIIIMDEA
+1506 RQCKIIIMDEA

-1523 RTDQLIQK
+1523 RTDLLIQK
-1531 SLIKS
+1531 SLVKS

-1569 GSPMELIAKRKGLF
+1569 GSPMELISKKEGLF

>member
-7 NLKKNFELNIINNT
+7 NLKKNIELNLINNS
-21 NDLKESKDDSILS
+21 NDLKDLRDDSFLS
-34 NSKGSYIPPDD
+34 NSKGSYNPPDD
-45 SMSYHSTS
+45 ALSYHSTS
-53 FMQKKIKGKHRS
+53 FIQKKLIGKQRN
-65 SKHKHSFS
+65 SKRRQSFT
-73 KEGSDNNNY
+73 KEGSDNKY
-82 LQILRRRSFRMNNIK
+82 LNILRRRSFHMNNIRY
-97 NKKYANYKAIYKESF
+97 KKYANYKAIYKDSF
-112 TPSESEDTNSNN
+112 TYSESEDGNPNN
-124 YDYPTNIFSQ
+124 YEYPTNIFNQ

-146 AQKNGQLKVLNLGK
+146 AQKNGQLKMLNLGK
-160 FSGELSPDEF
+160 FSGELSPDKF

-177 WEKMSSNN
+177 WEYMSSNN
-185 KSNPLLRAIIKASLW
+185 KSNPLLKTIIKASLFN
-200 SLISIFFMCF
+200 LIFIFFMCF

-293 PYAPIS
+293 PYASIS

-354 CILYYSVYSQGKR
+354 CILYFSVYSQGKR
-367 AFYQKELLKY
+367 AFFQKELLKY
-377 KDQRMKTT
+377 KDQRMKAT
-385 TQVLNSIKII
+385 TQLLNSIKII
-395 KFSCWE
+395 KFNCWE
-401 NFYYKRIKEKRKL
+401 NFYYKRIKEKRKS

-447 YAIFS
+447 YATFS

-470 GEPFFLLPEYISGL
+470 GEPFFLIPEYISGL
-484 LDSMISL
+484 FDSMISL

-505 DQIIKNSDT
+505 NQIIKNNEN
-514 ESKYAIFIKGLDF
+514 ESKYAIFINNLDF
-527 GIIKDEEVEEI
+527 GIVKSGEDNEEE

-543 EKKAKSINSEDDS
+543 EKKDKSNNSEEDS
-556 EDRELDDYD
+556 EDRELDDFD
-565 EDSEKSQ
+565 EDSEKSV
-572 KIRMHRSDEFRS
+572 KIRIHRSDEFRS
-584 SDFIKAHAKQSRLKH
+584 SDFIKASAKIKH
-599 ILSEKDLTKLSSTKQ
+599 TLSERDLTKLISTKQ

-621 QKRLSKSSANIAIF
+621 QKRLSKSSANIAQF
-635 KNKISEVSRFYI
+635 KNRIHEVSHFN
-647 PYNENIT
+647 PYNENLI
-654 NDQEDFMKEEENEYK
+654 NEQDAFMKEEENEYK
-669 SSVKISG
+669 SSVKASV

-681 SMMESNLGN
+681 SIMESNLDNKQGN
-690 NTEKDNNNNN
+690 KNNNEN
-700 INIIISNNNDNEKKV
+700 KTM

-748 AILNNLDILNNNK
+748 AICNNLDILNKSNNK
-761 NEKMIVNGVISY
+761 NDKMIVNGTISY

-792 KNYEEELYQH
+792 KSYEEELYQH

-868 IFRRVIKGYLKSKTI
+868 IFRKVIKGYLKSKTV

-909 IGTAEEAMK
+909 IGTAEEAMQ
-918 QYFYLEYFKEDSDK
+918 QYFYLEYFKDDSEK
-932 EENIETKKKKEIEK
+932 EENIEKKKKKEIEK
-946 EKEMELERENEIKA
+946 EKEMELERENEIKS
-960 KNNINIGSRFLSD
+960 KNNINIGSRFLSE
-973 LNDTDSEGINKF
+973 LNDTDSESINKF
-985 SLFGVMKQKRN
+985 SLFGVMKQKRT
-996 KYTFNSLIK
+996 KYTYNSHIK
-1005 KTNENTSNKDSLI
+1005 KANENNSNKDSLM
-1018 IDMDSL
+1018 IDMESL
-1024 QVIID
+1024 KVIIN
-1029 YSGGLFFVILLIL
+1029 YSGGLFFVILLVL

-1060 WSSDAK
+1060 WSSDSK
-1066 TNERKNKIFL
+1066 MNERKNKIFL
-1076 TTYALISLGAILFIF
+1076 TTYALISLGAIIFIF
-1091 SRNYAIVRA
+1091 SRNFAIVRA

-1138 KDLDSSVKFFWSVS
+1138 KDLDSSIKFFWSVS

-1189 FCFYIKGGRALNV
+1189 FCFYIKGGRALNS
-1202 LETVTRS
+1202 LETVARS
-1209 PITSK
+1209 PITTK

-1247 VLIYQNGT
+1247 VLIYQHGT

-1305 GFFEQYINVEKMY
+1305 GLFEQYINVEKMF
-1318 SSVENCEAYT
+1318 SSVVNCEAYT
-1328 HIVQENSSVT
+1328 HIVQENISET
-1338 PLDKRLIKEGFPKYG
+1338 PLDKKLIKEGFPKRG

-1364 RPDSILVLKN
+1364 RPDSQLVLKN
-1374 INFVIEPGQKI
+1374 INFTIEPGQKI

-1404 ILEPSTGKILIDNQ
+1404 ILEASTGKILIDNQ
-1418 DISKIGLELLRD
+1418 DISQIGLELLRE

-1455 YTDDEIIFQLN
+1455 YSDDDIIFQLN

-1475 DDDGLDGLIESDGTN
+1475 EDDGLDGVIESEGTN

-1506 KQCKIIIMDEA
+1506 RQCKIIIMDEA

-1523 RTDQLIQK
+1523 RTDLLIQK
-1531 SLIKS
+1531 SLVKS

-1569 GSPMELIAKRKGLF
+1569 GSPMELISKKEGLF

>member
-7 NLKKNFELNIINNT
+7 NLKKNLELNLINNS
-21 NDLKESKDDSILS
+21 NDLKDLRDDSFLS
-34 NSKGSYIPPDD
+34 NSKGSYNPPDD
-45 SMSYHSTS
+45 ALSYHSTS
-53 FMQKKIKGKHRS
+53 FIQKKLIGKQKN
-65 SKHKHSFS
+65 SKRRQSFT
-73 KEGSDNNNY
+73 KEGSDNKY
-82 LQILRRRSFRMNNIK
+82 LNILRRRSFHMNNIRY
-97 NKKYANYKAIYKESF
+97 KKYANYKAIYKDSF
-112 TPSESEDTNSNN
+112 TYSESEDGNPNN
-124 YDYPTNIFSQ
+124 YEYPTNIFNQ

-146 AQKNGQLKVLNLGK
+146 AQKNGQLKMLNLGK
-160 FSGELSPDEF
+160 FSGELSPDKF

-177 WEKMSSNN
+177 WEYMSSNN
-185 KSNPLLRAIIKASLW
+185 KSNPLLKTIIKASLFN
-200 SLISIFFMCF
+200 LIFIFFMCF

-293 PYAPIS
+293 PYASIS

-354 CILYYSVYSQGKR
+354 CILYFSVYSQGKR
-367 AFYQKELLKY
+367 AFFQKELLKY
-377 KDQRMKTT
+377 KDQRMKAT
-385 TQVLNSIKII
+385 TQLLNSIKII
-395 KFSCWE
+395 KFNCWE
-401 NFYYKRIKEKRKL
+401 NFYYKRIKEKRKS

-447 YAIFS
+447 YATFS

-470 GEPFFLLPEYISGL
+470 GEPFFLIPEYISGL
-484 LDSMISL
+484 FDSMISL

-505 DQIIKNSDT
+505 NQIIKNNEN
-514 ESKYAIFIKGLDF
+514 ESKYAIFINNLDF
-527 GIIKDEEVEEI
+527 GIVKSGEDNEEE

-543 EKKAKSINSEDDS
+543 EKKDKSNNSEEDS
-556 EDRELDDYD
+556 EDRELDDFD
-565 EDSEKSQ
+565 EDSEKSV
-572 KIRMHRSDEFRS
+572 KIRIHRSDEFRS
-584 SDFIKAHAKQSRLKH
+584 SDFIKASAKIKH
-599 ILSEKDLTKLSSTKQ
+599 TLSERDLTKLISTKQ

-621 QKRLSKSSANIAIF
+621 QKRLSKSSANIAQF
-635 KNKISEVSRFYI
+635 KNRIHEVSHFN
-647 PYNENIT
+647 PYNENLI
-654 NDQEDFMKEEENEYK
+654 NEQDAFMKEEENEYK
-669 SSVKISG
+669 SSVKASV

-681 SMMESNLGN
+681 SIMESNLDNKQGN
-690 NTEKDNNNNN
+690 KNNNEN
-700 INIIISNNNDNEKKV
+700 KTM

-748 AILNNLDILNNNK
+748 AICNNLDILNKSNNK
-761 NEKMIVNGVISY
+761 NDKMIVNGTISY

-792 KNYEEELYQH
+792 KSYEEELYQH

-868 IFRRVIKGYLKSKTI
+868 IFRKVIKGYLKSKTV

-909 IGTAEEAMK
+909 IGTAEEAMQ
-918 QYFYLEYFKEDSDK
+918 QYFYLEYFKDDSEK
-932 EENIETKKKKEIEK
+932 EENIEKKKKKEIEK
-946 EKEMELERENEIKA
+946 EKEMELERENEIKL
-960 KNNINIGSRFLSD
+960 KNNINIGSRFLSE
-973 LNDTDSEGINKF
+973 LNDTDSESINKF
-985 SLFGVMKQKRN
+985 SLFGVMKQKRT
-996 KYTFNSLIK
+996 KYTYNSHIK
-1005 KTNENTSNKDSLI
+1005 KANENNSNKDSLM
-1018 IDMDSL
+1018 IDMESL
-1024 QVIID
+1024 KVIIN
-1029 YSGGLFFVILLIL
+1029 YSGGLFFVILLVL

-1060 WSSDAK
+1060 WSSDSK
-1066 TNERKNKIFL
+1066 MNERKNKIFL
-1076 TTYALISLGAILFIF
+1076 TTYALISLGAIIFIF
-1091 SRNYAIVRA
+1091 SRNFAIVRA

-1138 KDLDSSVKFFWSVS
+1138 KDLDSSIKFFWSVS

-1189 FCFYIKGGRALNV
+1189 FCFYIKGGRALNS
-1202 LETVTRS
+1202 LETVARS
-1209 PITSK
+1209 PITTK

-1247 VLIYQNGT
+1247 VLIYQHGT

-1305 GFFEQYINVEKMY
+1305 GLFEQYINVEKMF
-1318 SSVENCEAYT
+1318 SSVVNCEAYT
-1328 HIVQENSSVT
+1328 HIVQENISET
-1338 PLDKRLIKEGFPKYG
+1338 PLDKKLIKEGFPKRG

-1364 RPDSILVLKN
+1364 RPDSQLVLKN
-1374 INFVIEPGQKI
+1374 INFTIEPGQKI

-1404 ILEPSTGKILIDNQ
+1404 ILEASTGKILIDNQ
-1418 DISKIGLELLRD
+1418 DISQIGLELLRE

-1455 YTDDEIIFQLN
+1455 YSDDDIIFQLN

-1475 DDDGLDGLIESDGTN
+1475 EDDGLDGVIESEGTN

-1506 KQCKIIIMDEA
+1506 RQCKIIIMDEA

-1523 RTDQLIQK
+1523 RTDLLIQK
-1531 SLIKS
+1531 SLVKS

-1569 GSPMELIAKRKGLF
+1569 GSPMELISKKEGLF

>member
-7 NLKKNFELNIINNT
+7 NLKKNFELNLINNS
-21 NDLKESKDDSILS
+21 NDLKDLRDDSFLS
-34 NSKGSYIPPDD
+34 NSKGSYNPPDD
-45 SMSYHSTS
+45 ALSYHSTS
-53 FMQKKIKGKHRS
+53 FIQKKLIGKQKN
-65 SKHKHSFS
+65 SKRRQSFT
-73 KEGSDNNNY
+73 KEGSDNKY
-82 LQILRRRSFRMNNIK
+82 LNILRRRSFHMNNIRY
-97 NKKYANYKAIYKESF
+97 KKYANYKAIYKDSF
-112 TPSESEDTNSNN
+112 TYSESEDGNPNN
-124 YDYPTNIFSQ
+124 YEYPTNIFNQ

-146 AQKNGQLKVLNLGK
+146 AQKNGQLKMLNLGK
-160 FSGELSPDEF
+160 FSGELSPDKF

-177 WEKMSSNN
+177 WEYMSSNN
-185 KSNPLLRAIIKASLW
+185 KSNPLLKTIIKASLCN
-200 SLISIFFMCF
+200 LIFIFFMCF

-293 PYAPIS
+293 PYASIS

-354 CILYYSVYSQGKR
+354 CILYFSVYSQGKR
-367 AFYQKELLKY
+367 AFFQKELLKY
-377 KDQRMKTT
+377 KDQRMKAT
-385 TQVLNSIKII
+385 TQLLNSIKII
-395 KFSCWE
+395 KFNCWE
-401 NFYYKRIKEKRKL
+401 NFYYKRIKEKRKS

-447 YAIFS
+447 YATFS

-470 GEPFFLLPEYISGL
+470 GEPFFLIPEYISGL
-484 LDSMISL
+484 FDSMISL

-505 DQIIKNSDT
+505 NQIIKNNEN
-514 ESKYAIFIKGLDF
+514 ESKYAIFINNLDF
-527 GIIKDEEVEEI
+527 GIVKSGEDNEEE

-543 EKKAKSINSEDDS
+543 EKKDKSNNSEEDS
-556 EDRELDDYD
+556 EDRELDDFD
-565 EDSEKSQ
+565 EDSEKSV
-572 KIRMHRSDEFRS
+572 KIRIHRSDEFRS
-584 SDFIKAHAKQSRLKH
+584 SDFIKASAKIKH
-599 ILSEKDLTKLSSTKQ
+599 TLSERDLTKLISTKQ

-621 QKRLSKSSANIAIF
+621 QKRLSKSSANIAQF
-635 KNKISEVSRFYI
+635 KNRIHEVSHFN
-647 PYNENIT
+647 PYNENLI
-654 NDQEDFMKEEENEYK
+654 NEQDAFMKEEENEYK
-669 SSVKISG
+669 SSVKASV

-681 SMMESNLGN
+681 SIMESNLDNKQGN
-690 NTEKDNNNNN
+690 K
-700 INIIISNNNDNEKKV
+700 NNNDNKTM

-748 AILNNLDILNNNK
+748 AICNNLDILNKSNNK
-761 NEKMIVNGVISY
+761 NDKMIVNGTISY

-792 KNYEEELYQH
+792 KSYEEELYQH

-868 IFRRVIKGYLKSKTI
+868 IFRKVIKGYLKSKTV

-909 IGTAEEAMK
+909 IGTAEEAMQ
-918 QYFYLEYFKEDSDK
+918 QYFYLEYFKDDSEK
-932 EENIETKKKKEIEK
+932 EENIEKKKKKEIEK
-946 EKEMELERENEIKA
+946 EKEMELARENEIKS
-960 KNNINIGSRFLSD
+960 KNNINIGSRFLSE
-973 LNDTDSEGINKF
+973 LNDTDSESINKF
-985 SLFGVMKQKRN
+985 SLFGVMKQKRT
-996 KYTFNSLIK
+996 KYTYNSHIK
-1005 KTNENTSNKDSLI
+1005 KANENNSNKDSLM
-1018 IDMDSL
+1018 IDMESL
-1024 QVIID
+1024 KVIIN

-1060 WSSDAK
+1060 WSSDSK
-1066 TNERKNKIFL
+1066 MNERKNKIFL
-1076 TTYALISLGAILFIF
+1076 TTYALISLGAIIFIF
-1091 SRNYAIVRA
+1091 SRNFAIVRA

-1138 KDLDSSVKFFWSVS
+1138 KDLDSSIKFFWSVS

-1189 FCFYIKGGRALNV
+1189 FCFYIKGGRALNS
-1202 LETVTRS
+1202 LETVARS
-1209 PITSK
+1209 PITTK

-1247 VLIYQNGT
+1247 VLIYQHGT

-1305 GFFEQYINVEKMY
+1305 GLFEQYINVEKMF
-1318 SSVENCEAYT
+1318 SSVVNCEAYT
-1328 HIVQENSSVT
+1328 HIVQENISET
-1338 PLDKRLIKEGFPKYG
+1338 PLDKKLIKEGFPKRG

-1364 RPDSILVLKN
+1364 RPDSQLVLKN
-1374 INFVIEPGQKI
+1374 INFTIEPGQKI

-1404 ILEPSTGKILIDNQ
+1404 ILEASTGKILIDNQ
-1418 DISKIGLELLRD
+1418 DISQIGLELLRE

-1455 YTDDEIIFQLN
+1455 YSDDDIIFQLN

-1475 DDDGLDGLIESDGTN
+1475 EDDGLDGVIESEGTN

-1506 KQCKIIIMDEA
+1506 RQCKIIIMDEA

-1523 RTDQLIQK
+1523 RTDLLIQK
-1531 SLIKS
+1531 SLAKS

-1569 GSPMELIAKRKGLF
+1569 GSPMELISKKEGLF

>member
-7 NLKKNFELNIINNT
+7 NLKKNIELNLINNS
-21 NDLKESKDDSILS
+21 NDLKDLRDDSFLS
-34 NSKGSYIPPDD
+34 NSKGSYNPPDD
-45 SMSYHSTS
+45 ALSYHSTS
-53 FMQKKIKGKHRS
+53 FIQKKLIGKQRN
-65 SKHKHSFS
+65 SKRRQSFT
-73 KEGSDNNNY
+73 KEGSDNKY
-82 LQILRRRSFRMNNIK
+82 LNILRRRSFHMNNIRY
-97 NKKYANYKAIYKESF
+97 KKYANYKAIYKDSF
-112 TPSESEDTNSNN
+112 TYSESEDGNPNN
-124 YDYPTNIFSQ
+124 YEYPTNIFNQ

-146 AQKNGQLKVLNLGK
+146 AQKNGQLKMLNLGK
-160 FSGELSPDEF
+160 FSGELSPDKF

-177 WEKMSSNN
+177 WEYMSSNN
-185 KSNPLLRAIIKASLW
+185 KSNPLLKTIIKASLFN
-200 SLISIFFMCF
+200 LIFIFFMCF

-293 PYAPIS
+293 PYASIS

-354 CILYYSVYSQGKR
+354 CILYFSVYSQGKR
-367 AFYQKELLKY
+367 AFFQKELLKY
-377 KDQRMKTT
+377 KDQRMKAT
-385 TQVLNSIKII
+385 TQLLNSIKII
-395 KFSCWE
+395 KFNCWE
-401 NFYYKRIKEKRKL
+401 NFYYKRIKEKRKS

-447 YAIFS
+447 YATFS

-470 GEPFFLLPEYISGL
+470 GEPFFLIPEYISGL
-484 LDSMISL
+484 FDSMISL

-505 DQIIKNSDT
+505 NQIIKNNEN
-514 ESKYAIFIKGLDF
+514 ESKYAIFINNLDF
-527 GIIKDEEVEEI
+527 GIVKSGEDNEEE

-543 EKKAKSINSEDDS
+543 EKKDKSNNSEEDS
-556 EDRELDDYD
+556 EDRELDDFD
-565 EDSEKSQ
+565 EDSEKSV
-572 KIRMHRSDEFRS
+572 KIRIHRSDEFRS
-584 SDFIKAHAKQSRLKH
+584 SDFIKASAKIKH
-599 ILSEKDLTKLSSTKQ
+599 TLSERDLTKLISTKQ

-621 QKRLSKSSANIAIF
+621 QKRLSKSSANIAQF
-635 KNKISEVSRFYI
+635 KNRIHEVSHFN
-647 PYNENIT
+647 PYNENLI
-654 NDQEDFMKEEENEYK
+654 NEQDAFMKEEENEYK
-669 SSVKISG
+669 SSVKASV

-681 SMMESNLGN
+681 SIMESNLDNKQGN
-690 NTEKDNNNNN
+690 K
-700 INIIISNNNDNEKKV
+700 NNNDNKTM

-748 AILNNLDILNNNK
+748 AICNNLDILNKSNNK
-761 NEKMIVNGVISY
+761 NDKMIVNGTISY

-792 KNYEEELYQH
+792 KSYEEELYQH

-868 IFRRVIKGYLKSKTI
+868 IFRKVIKGYLKSKTV

-893 PEMKHVIHMND
+893 PEMKHVIHMHD

-909 IGTAEEAMK
+909 IGTAEEAMQ
-918 QYFYLEYFKEDSDK
+918 QYFYLEYFKDDSEK
-932 EENIETKKKKEIEK
+932 EENIEKKKKKEIEK
-946 EKEMELERENEIKA
+946 EKEMELERENEIKS
-960 KNNINIGSRFLSD
+960 KNNINIGSRFLSE

-985 SLFGVMKQKRN
+985 SLFGVVKQKRN
-996 KYTFNSLIK
+996 KYTYNNLIK
-1005 KTNENTSNKDSLI
+1005 KSNENNSNKDSSI
-1018 IDMDSL
+1018 INYNSL
-1024 QVIID
+1024 KTIID
-1029 YSGGLFFVILLIL
+1029 YSGGIFFVILLIL

-1060 WSSDAK
+1060 WSSDSK
-1066 TNERKNKIFL
+1066 MNERKNKIFL
-1076 TTYALISLGAILFIF
+1076 TTYALMSLAAIFFIF
-1091 SRNYAIVRA
+1091 SRNYAIVKA

-1128 PRSHILNRLS
+1128 QRTHILNRLS
-1138 KDLDSSVKFFWSVS
+1138 KDLDSSIKFFWSVS

-1159 ELLSCLIIAFL
+1159 ELMSCLIIAFL

-1189 FCFYIKGGRALNV
+1189 FCFYIKGGRALNS
-1202 LETVTRS
+1202 LDTTTRN
-1209 PITSK
+1209 PITTK
-1214 FSETLNGISTI
+1214 FSETLNGISII
-1225 RGFEYQEN
+1225 RGFEYQEY
-1233 FRKNYHKKL
+1233 FRKIYHKKL

-1305 GFFEQYINVEKMY
+1305 GFFEQYINFEKTY
-1318 SSVENCEAYT
+1318 SSVINCDPYT
-1328 HIVQENSSVT
+1328 KIVQEKNST
-1338 PLDKRLIKEGFPKYG
+1338 NPIDKKLRSEHFPKYG
-1353 KIEFVNLYVRY
+1353 KIEFINLYIRY
-1364 RPDSILVLKN
+1364 RPDSQLVLKN
-1374 INFVIEPGQKI
+1374 INFTIEPGQKI

-1404 ILEPSTGKILIDNQ
+1404 ILEASTGKILIDGQ
-1418 DISKIGLELLRD
+1418 DISQIGLELLRN

-1449 IDPFGE
+1449 IDPFKQ
-1455 YTDDEIIFQLN
+1455 YSDDEIIFQLN

-1475 DDDGLDGLIESDGTN
+1475 DEIGLEGEIESDGSN

-1523 RTDQLIQK
+1523 RTDLLIQK
-1531 SLIKS
+1531 SLMKS
-1536 FEGCTLITVAHKIK
+1536 FQGCTLITVAHKIK

-1556 KICVLNDGEIVET
+1556 KICVLNDGEIVEM
-1569 GSPMELIAKRKGLF
+1569 GSPMELIAKREGLF
-1583 YDLYMQ
+1583 YDLYRQ

>member
-7 NLKKNFELNIINNT
+7 NLKKNLELNLINNS
-21 NDLKESKDDSILS
+21 NDLKDLRDDSFLS
-34 NSKGSYIPPDD
+34 NSKGSYNPPDD
-45 SMSYHSTS
+45 ALSYHSTS
-53 FMQKKIKGKHRS
+53 FIQKKLIGKQRN
-65 SKHKHSFS
+65 SKRRQSFT
-73 KEGSDNNNY
+73 KEGSDNKY
-82 LQILRRRSFRMNNIK
+82 LNILRRRSFHMNNIRY
-97 NKKYANYKAIYKESF
+97 KKYANYKAIYKDSF
-112 TPSESEDTNSNN
+112 TYSESEDGNPNN
-124 YDYPTNIFSQ
+124 YEYPTNIFNQ

-146 AQKNGQLKVLNLGK
+146 AQKNGQLKMLNLGK
-160 FSGELSPDEF
+160 FSGELSPDKF

-177 WEKMSSNN
+177 WEYMSSNN
-185 KSNPLLRAIIKASLW
+185 KSNPLLKTIIKASLFN
-200 SLISIFFMCF
+200 LIFIFFMCF

-293 PYAPIS
+293 PYASIS

-354 CILYYSVYSQGKR
+354 CILYFSVYSQGKR
-367 AFYQKELLKY
+367 AFFQKELLKY
-377 KDQRMKTT
+377 KDQRMKAT
-385 TQVLNSIKII
+385 TQLLNSIKII
-395 KFSCWE
+395 KFNCWE
-401 NFYYKRIKEKRKL
+401 NFYYKRIKEKRKS

-447 YAIFS
+447 YATFS

-470 GEPFFLLPEYISGL
+470 GEPFFLIPEYISGL
-484 LDSMISL
+484 FDSMISL

-505 DQIIKNSDT
+505 NQIIKNNEN
-514 ESKYAIFIKGLDF
+514 ESKYAIFINNLDF
-527 GIIKDEEVEEI
+527 GIVKSGEDNEEE

-543 EKKAKSINSEDDS
+543 EKKDKSNNSEEDS
-556 EDRELDDYD
+556 EDRELDDFD
-565 EDSEKSQ
+565 EDSEKSV
-572 KIRMHRSDEFRS
+572 KIRIHRSDEFRS
-584 SDFIKAHAKQSRLKH
+584 SDFIKASAKIKH
-599 ILSEKDLTKLSSTKQ
+599 TLSERDLTKLISTKQ

-621 QKRLSKSSANIAIF
+621 QKRLSKSSANIAQF
-635 KNKISEVSRFYI
+635 KNRIHEVSHFN
-647 PYNENIT
+647 PYNENLI
-654 NDQEDFMKEEENEYK
+654 NEQDAFMKEEENEYK
-669 SSVKISG
+669 SSVKASV

-681 SMMESNLGN
+681 SIMESNLDNKQGN
-690 NTEKDNNNNN
+690 K
-700 INIIISNNNDNEKKV
+700 NNNDNKTM

-748 AILNNLDILNNNK
+748 AICNNLDILNKSNNK
-761 NEKMIVNGVISY
+761 NDKMIVNGTISY

-792 KNYEEELYQH
+792 KSYEEELYQH

-868 IFRRVIKGYLKSKTI
+868 IFRKVIKGYLKSKTV

-893 PEMKHVIHMND
+893 PEMKHVIHMHD

-909 IGTAEEAMK
+909 IGTAEEAMQ
-918 QYFYLEYFKEDSDK
+918 QYFYLEYFKDDSEK
-932 EENIETKKKKEIEK
+932 EENIEKKKKKEIEK
-946 EKEMELERENEIKA
+946 EKEMELERENEIKS
-960 KNNINIGSRFLSD
+960 KNNINIGSRFLSE

-985 SLFGVMKQKRN
+985 SLFGVMKQKRT
-996 KYTFNSLIK
+996 KYTYNSHIK
-1005 KTNENTSNKDSLI
+1005 KANENNSNKDSLM
-1018 IDMDSL
+1018 IDMESL
-1024 QVIID
+1024 KVIIN
-1029 YSGGLFFVILLIL
+1029 YSGGLFFVILLVL

-1060 WSSDAK
+1060 WSSDSK
-1066 TNERKNKIFL
+1066 MNERKNKIFL
-1076 TTYALISLGAILFIF
+1076 TTYALISLGAIIFIF
-1091 SRNYAIVRA
+1091 SRNFAIVRA

-1138 KDLDSSVKFFWSVS
+1138 KDLDSSIKFFWSVS

-1189 FCFYIKGGRALNV
+1189 FCFYIKGGRALNS
-1202 LETVTRS
+1202 LETVARS
-1209 PITSK
+1209 PITTK

-1247 VLIYQNGT
+1247 VLIYQHGT

-1305 GFFEQYINVEKMY
+1305 GLFEQYINVEKMF
-1318 SSVENCEAYT
+1318 SSVVNCEAYT
-1328 HIVQENSSVT
+1328 HIVQENNSET
-1338 PLDKRLIKEGFPKYG
+1338 PLDKKLIKEGFPKRG

-1364 RPDSILVLKN
+1364 RPDSQLVLKN
-1374 INFVIEPGQKI
+1374 INFTIEPGQKI

-1404 ILEPSTGKILIDNQ
+1404 ILEASTGKILIDNQ
-1418 DISKIGLELLRD
+1418 DISQIGLELLRE

-1455 YTDDEIIFQLN
+1455 YSDDDIIFQLN

-1475 DDDGLDGLIESDGTN
+1475 EDDGLDGVIESEGTN

-1506 KQCKIIIMDEA
+1506 RQCKIIIMDEA

-1523 RTDQLIQK
+1523 RTDLLIQK
-1531 SLIKS
+1531 SLAKS

-1569 GSPMELIAKRKGLF
+1569 GSPMELISKKEGLF

>member
-7 NLKKNFELNIINNT
+7 NLKKNLELNLINNS
-21 NDLKESKDDSILS
+21 NDLKDLRDDSFLS
-34 NSKGSYIPPDD
+34 NSKGSYNPPDD
-45 SMSYHSTS
+45 ALSYHSTS
-53 FMQKKIKGKHRS
+53 FIQKKLIGKQRN
-65 SKHKHSFS
+65 SKRRQSFT
-73 KEGSDNNNY
+73 KEGSDNKY
-82 LQILRRRSFRMNNIK
+82 LNILRRRSFHMNNIRY
-97 NKKYANYKAIYKESF
+97 KKYANYKAIYKDSF
-112 TPSESEDTNSNN
+112 TYSESEDGNPNN
-124 YDYPTNIFSQ
+124 YEYPTNIFNQ

-146 AQKNGQLKVLNLGK
+146 AQKNGQLKMLNLGK
-160 FSGELSPDEF
+160 FSGELSPDKF

-177 WEKMSSNN
+177 WEYMSSNN
-185 KSNPLLRAIIKASLW
+185 KSNPLLKTIIKASLFN
-200 SLISIFFMCF
+200 LIFIFFMCF

-293 PYAPIS
+293 PYASIS

-354 CILYYSVYSQGKR
+354 CILYFSVYSQGKR
-367 AFYQKELLKY
+367 AFFQKELLKY
-377 KDQRMKTT
+377 KDQRMKAT
-385 TQVLNSIKII
+385 TQLLNSIKII
-395 KFSCWE
+395 KFNCWE
-401 NFYYKRIKEKRKL
+401 NFYYKRIKEKRKS

-447 YAIFS
+447 YATFS

-470 GEPFFLLPEYISGL
+470 GEPFFLIPEYISGL
-484 LDSMISL
+484 FDSMISL

-505 DQIIKNSDT
+505 NQIIKNNEN
-514 ESKYAIFIKGLDF
+514 ESKYAIFINNLDF
-527 GIIKDEEVEEI
+527 GIVKSGEDNEEE

-543 EKKAKSINSEDDS
+543 EKKDKSNNSEEDS
-556 EDRELDDYD
+556 EDRELDDFD
-565 EDSEKSQ
+565 EDSEKSV
-572 KIRMHRSDEFRS
+572 KIRIHRSDEFRS
-584 SDFIKAHAKQSRLKH
+584 SDFIKASAKIKH
-599 ILSEKDLTKLSSTKQ
+599 TLSERDLTKLISTKQ

-621 QKRLSKSSANIAIF
+621 QKRLSKSSANIAQF
-635 KNKISEVSRFYI
+635 KNRIHEVSHFN
-647 PYNENIT
+647 PYNENLI
-654 NDQEDFMKEEENEYK
+654 NEQDAFMKEEENEYK
-669 SSVKISG
+669 SSVKASV

-681 SMMESNLGN
+681 SIMESNLDNKQGN
-690 NTEKDNNNNN
+690 K
-700 INIIISNNNDNEKKV
+700 NNNDNKTM

-748 AILNNLDILNNNK
+748 AICNNLDILNKSNNK
-761 NEKMIVNGVISY
+761 NDKMKVNGTISY

-792 KNYEEELYQH
+792 KSYEEELYQH

-868 IFRRVIKGYLKSKTI
+868 IFRKVIKGYLKSKTV

-893 PEMKHVIHMND
+893 PEMKHVIHMHD

-909 IGTAEEAMK
+909 IGTAEEAMQ
-918 QYFYLEYFKEDSDK
+918 QYFYLEYFKDDSEK
-932 EENIETKKKKEIEK
+932 EENIEKKKKKEIEK
-946 EKEMELERENEIKA
+946 EKEMELERENEIKS
-960 KNNINIGSRFLSD
+960 KNNINIGSRFLSE

-985 SLFGVMKQKRN
+985 SLFGVMKQKRT
-996 KYTFNSLIK
+996 KYTYNSHIK
-1005 KTNENTSNKDSLI
+1005 KANENNSNKDSLM
-1018 IDMDSL
+1018 IDMESL
-1024 QVIID
+1024 KVIIN

-1060 WSSDAK
+1060 WSSDSK
-1066 TNERKNKIFL
+1066 MNERKNKIFL
-1076 TTYALISLGAILFIF
+1076 TTYALISLGAIIFIF
-1091 SRNYAIVRA
+1091 SRNFAIVRA

-1138 KDLDSSVKFFWSVS
+1138 KDLDSSIKFFWSVS

-1189 FCFYIKGGRALNV
+1189 FCFYIKGGRALNS
-1202 LETVTRS
+1202 LETVARS
-1209 PITSK
+1209 PITTK

-1247 VLIYQNGT
+1247 VLIYQHGT

-1305 GFFEQYINVEKMY
+1305 GLFEQYINVEKMF
-1318 SSVENCEAYT
+1318 SSVVNCEAYT
-1328 HIVQENSSVT
+1328 HIVQENISET
-1338 PLDKRLIKEGFPKYG
+1338 PLDKKLIKEGFPKRG

-1364 RPDSILVLKN
+1364 RPDSQLVLKN
-1374 INFVIEPGQKI
+1374 INFTIEPGQKI

-1404 ILEPSTGKILIDNQ
+1404 ILEASTGKILIDNQ
-1418 DISKIGLELLRD
+1418 DISQIGLELLRE

-1455 YTDDEIIFQLN
+1455 YSDDDIIFQLN

-1475 DDDGLDGLIESDGTN
+1475 EDDGLDGVIESEGTN

-1506 KQCKIIIMDEA
+1506 RQCKIIIMDEA

-1523 RTDQLIQK
+1523 RTDLLIQK
-1531 SLIKS
+1531 SLAKS

-1569 GSPMELIAKRKGLF
+1569 GSPMELISKKEGLF

>member
-7 NLKKNFELNIINNT
+7 NLKNNFELNLINNS
-21 NDLKESKDDSILS
+21 NDLKDLRDDSFLS
-34 NSKGSYIPPDD
+34 NSKGSYNPPDD
-45 SMSYHSTS
+45 ALSYHSTS
-53 FMQKKIKGKHRS
+53 FIQKKLIGKQKN
-65 SKHKHSFS
+65 SKRRQSFT
-73 KEGSDNNNY
+73 KEGSDNKY
-82 LQILRRRSFRMNNIK
+82 LNILRRRSFHMNNIRY
-97 NKKYANYKAIYKESF
+97 KKYANYKAIYKDSF
-112 TPSESEDTNSNN
+112 TYSESEDGNPNN
-124 YDYPTNIFSQ
+124 YEYPTNIFNQ

-146 AQKNGQLKVLNLGK
+146 AQKNGQLKMLNLGK
-160 FSGELSPDEF
+160 FSGELSPDKF

-177 WEKMSSNN
+177 WEYMSSNN
-185 KSNPLLRAIIKASLW
+185 KSNPLLKTIIKASLFN
-200 SLISIFFMCF
+200 LIFIFFMCF

-293 PYAPIS
+293 PYASIS

-354 CILYYSVYSQGKR
+354 CILYFSVYSQGKR
-367 AFYQKELLKY
+367 AFFQKELLKY
-377 KDQRMKTT
+377 KDQRMKAT
-385 TQVLNSIKII
+385 TQLLNSIKII
-395 KFSCWE
+395 KFNCWE
-401 NFYYKRIKEKRKL
+401 NFYYKRIKEKRKS

-447 YAIFS
+447 YATFS

-470 GEPFFLLPEYISGL
+470 GEPFFLIPEYISGL
-484 LDSMISL
+484 FDSMISL

-505 DQIIKNSDT
+505 NQIIKNNEN
-514 ESKYAIFIKGLDF
+514 ESKYAIFINNLDF
-527 GIIKDEEVEEI
+527 GIVKSGEDNEEE

-543 EKKAKSINSEDDS
+543 EKKDKSNNSEEDS
-556 EDRELDDYD
+556 EDRELDDFD
-565 EDSEKSQ
+565 EDSEKSV
-572 KIRMHRSDEFRS
+572 KIRIHRSDEFRS
-584 SDFIKAHAKQSRLKH
+584 SDFIKASAKIKH
-599 ILSEKDLTKLSSTKQ
+599 TLSERDLTKLISTKQ

-621 QKRLSKSSANIAIF
+621 QKRLSKSSANIAQF
-635 KNKISEVSRFYI
+635 KNRIHEVSHFN
-647 PYNENIT
+647 PYNENLI
-654 NDQEDFMKEEENEYK
+654 NEQDAFMKEEENEYK
-669 SSVKISG
+669 SSVKASV

-681 SMMESNLGN
+681 SIMESNLDNKQGN
-690 NTEKDNNNNN
+690 KNNNEN
-700 INIIISNNNDNEKKV
+700 KTM

-748 AILNNLDILNNNK
+748 AICNNLDILNKSNNK
-761 NEKMIVNGVISY
+761 NDKMIVNGTISY

-792 KNYEEELYQH
+792 KSYEEELYQH

-868 IFRRVIKGYLKSKTI
+868 IFRKVIKGYLKSKTV

-893 PEMKHVIHMND
+893 PEMKHVIHMHD

-909 IGTAEEAMK
+909 IGTAEEAMQ
-918 QYFYLEYFKEDSDK
+918 QYFYLEYFKDDSEK
-932 EENIETKKKKEIEK
+932 EENIEKKKKKEIEK
-946 EKEMELERENEIKA
+946 EKEMELERENEIKS
-960 KNNINIGSRFLSD
+960 KNNINIGSRFLSE
-973 LNDTDSEGINKF
+973 LNDTDSESINKF
-985 SLFGVMKQKRN
+985 SLFGVMKQKRT
-996 KYTFNSLIK
+996 KYTYNSHIK
-1005 KTNENTSNKDSLI
+1005 KANENNSNKDSLM
-1018 IDMDSL
+1018 IDMESL
-1024 QVIID
+1024 KVIIN

-1060 WSSDAK
+1060 WSSDSK
-1066 TNERKNKIFL
+1066 MNERKNKIFL
-1076 TTYALISLGAILFIF
+1076 TTYALISLGAIIFIF
-1091 SRNYAIVRA
+1091 SRNFAIVRA

-1138 KDLDSSVKFFWSVS
+1138 KDLDSSIKFFWSVS

-1189 FCFYIKGGRALNV
+1189 FCFYIKGGRALNS
-1202 LETVTRS
+1202 LETVARS
-1209 PITSK
+1209 PITTK

-1247 VLIYQNGT
+1247 VLIYQHGT

-1305 GFFEQYINVEKMY
+1305 GLFEQYINVEKMF
-1318 SSVENCEAYT
+1318 SSVVNCEAYT
-1328 HIVQENSSVT
+1328 HIVQENISET
-1338 PLDKRLIKEGFPKYG
+1338 PLDKKLIKEGFPKRG

-1364 RPDSILVLKN
+1364 RPDSQLVLKN
-1374 INFVIEPGQKI
+1374 INFTIEPGQKI

-1404 ILEPSTGKILIDNQ
+1404 ILEASTGKILIDNQ
-1418 DISKIGLELLRD
+1418 DISQIGLELLRE

-1455 YTDDEIIFQLN
+1455 YSDDDIIFQLN

-1475 DDDGLDGLIESDGTN
+1475 EDDGLDGVIESEGTN

-1506 KQCKIIIMDEA
+1506 RQCKIIIMDEA

-1523 RTDQLIQK
+1523 RTDLLIQK
-1531 SLIKS
+1531 SLVKS

-1569 GSPMELIAKRKGLF
+1569 GSPMELISKKEGLF

>member
-7 NLKKNFELNIINNT
+7 NLKKNLELNLINNS
-21 NDLKESKDDSILS
+21 NDLKDLRDDSFLS
-34 NSKGSYIPPDD
+34 NSKGSYNPPDD
-45 SMSYHSTS
+45 ALSYHSTS
-53 FMQKKIKGKHRS
+53 FIQKKLIGKQRN
-65 SKHKHSFS
+65 SKRRQSFT
-73 KEGSDNNNY
+73 KEGSDNKY
-82 LQILRRRSFRMNNIK
+82 LNILRRRSFHMNNIRY
-97 NKKYANYKAIYKESF
+97 KKYANYKAIYKDSF
-112 TPSESEDTNSNN
+112 TYSESEDGNPNN
-124 YDYPTNIFSQ
+124 YEYPTNIFNQ

-146 AQKNGQLKVLNLGK
+146 AQKNGQLKMLNLGK
-160 FSGELSPDEF
+160 FSGELSPDKF

-177 WEKMSSNN
+177 WEYMSSNN
-185 KSNPLLRAIIKASLW
+185 KSNPLLKTIIKASLFN
-200 SLISIFFMCF
+200 LIFIFFMCF

-293 PYAPIS
+293 PYASIS

-354 CILYYSVYSQGKR
+354 CILYFSVYSQGKR
-367 AFYQKELLKY
+367 AFFQKELLKY
-377 KDQRMKTT
+377 KDQRMKAT
-385 TQVLNSIKII
+385 TQLLNSIKII
-395 KFSCWE
+395 KFNCWE
-401 NFYYKRIKEKRKL
+401 NFYYKRIKEKRKS

-447 YAIFS
+447 YATFS

-470 GEPFFLLPEYISGL
+470 GEPFFLIPEYISGL
-484 LDSMISL
+484 FDSMISL

-505 DQIIKNSDT
+505 NQIIKNNEN
-514 ESKYAIFIKGLDF
+514 ESKYAIFINNLDF
-527 GIIKDEEVEEI
+527 GIVKSGEDNEEE

-543 EKKAKSINSEDDS
+543 EKKDKSNNSEEDS
-556 EDRELDDYD
+556 EDRELDDFD
-565 EDSEKSQ
+565 EDSEKSV
-572 KIRMHRSDEFRS
+572 KIRIHRSDEFRS
-584 SDFIKAHAKQSRLKH
+584 SDFIKASAKIKH
-599 ILSEKDLTKLSSTKQ
+599 TLSERDLTKLISTKQ

-621 QKRLSKSSANIAIF
+621 QKRLSKSSANIAQF
-635 KNKISEVSRFYI
+635 KNRIHEVSHFN
-647 PYNENIT
+647 PYNENLI
-654 NDQEDFMKEEENEYK
+654 NEQDAFMKEEENEYK
-669 SSVKISG
+669 SSVKASV

-681 SMMESNLGN
+681 SIMESNLDNKQGN
-690 NTEKDNNNNN
+690 K
-700 INIIISNNNDNEKKV
+700 NNNDNKTM

-748 AILNNLDILNNNK
+748 AICNNLDILNKSNNK
-761 NEKMIVNGVISY
+761 NDKMIVNGTISY

-792 KNYEEELYQH
+792 KSYEEELYQH

-868 IFRRVIKGYLKSKTI
+868 IFRKVIKGYLKSKTV

-893 PEMKHVIHMND
+893 PEMKHVIHMHD

-909 IGTAEEAMK
+909 IGTAEEAMQ
-918 QYFYLEYFKEDSDK
+918 QYFYLEYFKDDSEK
-932 EENIETKKKKEIEK
+932 EENIEKKKKKEIEK
-946 EKEMELERENEIKA
+946 EKEMELERENEIKL
-960 KNNINIGSRFLSD
+960 KNNINIGSRFLSE

-985 SLFGVMKQKRN
+985 SLFGVMKQKRT
-996 KYTFNSLIK
+996 KYTYNSHIK
-1005 KTNENTSNKDSLI
+1005 KANENNSNKDSLM
-1018 IDMDSL
+1018 IDMESL
-1024 QVIID
+1024 KVIIN
-1029 YSGGLFFVILLIL
+1029 YSGGLFFVILLVL

-1060 WSSDAK
+1060 WSSDSK
-1066 TNERKNKIFL
+1066 MNERKNKIFL
-1076 TTYALISLGAILFIF
+1076 TTYALISLGAIIFIF
-1091 SRNYAIVRA
+1091 SRNFAIVRA

-1138 KDLDSSVKFFWSVS
+1138 KDLDSSIKFFWSVS

-1189 FCFYIKGGRALNV
+1189 FCFYIKGGRALNS
-1202 LETVTRS
+1202 LETVARS
-1209 PITSK
+1209 PITTK

-1247 VLIYQNGT
+1247 VLIYQHGT

-1305 GFFEQYINVEKMY
+1305 GLFEQYINVEKMF
-1318 SSVENCEAYT
+1318 SSVVNCEAYT
-1328 HIVQENSSVT
+1328 HIVQENISET
-1338 PLDKRLIKEGFPKYG
+1338 PLDKKLIKEGFPKRG

-1364 RPDSILVLKN
+1364 RPDSQLVLKN
-1374 INFVIEPGQKI
+1374 INFTIEPGQKI

-1404 ILEPSTGKILIDNQ
+1404 ILEASTGKILIDNQ
-1418 DISKIGLELLRD
+1418 DISQIGLELLRE

-1455 YTDDEIIFQLN
+1455 YSDDDIIFQLN

-1475 DDDGLDGLIESDGTN
+1475 EDDGLDGVIESEGTN

-1506 KQCKIIIMDEA
+1506 RQCKIIIMDEA

-1523 RTDQLIQK
+1523 RTDLLIQK
-1531 SLIKS
+1531 SLAKS

-1569 GSPMELIAKRKGLF
+1569 GSPMELISKKEGLF

>member
-7 NLKKNFELNIINNT
+7 NLKKNFELNLINNS
-21 NDLKESKDDSILS
+21 NDLKDLRDDSFLS
-34 NSKGSYIPPDD
+34 NSKGSYNPPDD
-45 SMSYHSTS
+45 ALSYHSTS
-53 FMQKKIKGKHRS
+53 FIQKKLIGKQRN
-65 SKHKHSFS
+65 SKRRQSFT
-73 KEGSDNNNY
+73 KEGSDNKY
-82 LQILRRRSFRMNNIK
+82 LNILRRRSFHMNNIRY
-97 NKKYANYKAIYKESF
+97 KKYANYKAIYKDSF
-112 TPSESEDTNSNN
+112 TYSESEDGNPNN
-124 YDYPTNIFSQ
+124 YEYPTNIFNQ

-146 AQKNGQLKVLNLGK
+146 AQKNGQLKMLNLGK
-160 FSGELSPDEF
+160 FSGELSPDKF

-177 WEKMSSNN
+177 WEYMSSNN
-185 KSNPLLRAIIKASLW
+185 KSNPLLKTIIKASLFN
-200 SLISIFFMCF
+200 LIFIFFMCF

-293 PYAPIS
+293 PYASIS

-354 CILYYSVYSQGKR
+354 CILYFSVYSQGKR
-367 AFYQKELLKY
+367 AFFQKELLKY
-377 KDQRMKTT
+377 KDQRMKAT
-385 TQVLNSIKII
+385 TQLLNSIKII
-395 KFSCWE
+395 KFNCWE
-401 NFYYKRIKEKRKL
+401 NFYYKRIKEKRKS

-447 YAIFS
+447 YATFS

-470 GEPFFLLPEYISGL
+470 GEPFFLIPEYISGL
-484 LDSMISL
+484 FDSMISL

-505 DQIIKNSDT
+505 NQIIKNNEN
-514 ESKYAIFIKGLDF
+514 ESKYAIFINNLDF
-527 GIIKDEEVEEI
+527 GIVKSGEDNEEE

-543 EKKAKSINSEDDS
+543 EKKDKSNNSEEDS
-556 EDRELDDYD
+556 EDRELDDFD
-565 EDSEKSQ
+565 EDSEKSV
-572 KIRMHRSDEFRS
+572 KIRIHRSDEFRS
-584 SDFIKAHAKQSRLKH
+584 SDFIKASAKIKH
-599 ILSEKDLTKLSSTKQ
+599 TLSERDLTKLISTKQ

-621 QKRLSKSSANIAIF
+621 QKRLSKSSANIAQF
-635 KNKISEVSRFYI
+635 KNRIHEVSHFN
-647 PYNENIT
+647 PYNENLI
-654 NDQEDFMKEEENEYK
+654 NEQDAFMKEEENEYK
-669 SSVKISG
+669 SSVKASV

-681 SMMESNLGN
+681 SIMESNLDNKQGN
-690 NTEKDNNNNN
+690 K
-700 INIIISNNNDNEKKV
+700 NNNDNKTM

-748 AILNNLDILNNNK
+748 AICNNLDILNKSNNK
-761 NEKMIVNGVISY
+761 NDKMIVNGTISY

-792 KNYEEELYQH
+792 KSYEEELYQH

-868 IFRRVIKGYLKSKTI
+868 IFRKVIKGYLKSKTV

-893 PEMKHVIHMND
+893 PEMKHVIHMHD

-909 IGTAEEAMK
+909 IGTAEEAMQ
-918 QYFYLEYFKEDSDK
+918 QYFYLEYFKDDSEK
-932 EENIETKKKKEIEK
+932 EENIEKKKKKEIEK
-946 EKEMELERENEIKA
+946 EKEMELERENEIKS
-960 KNNINIGSRFLSD
+960 KNNINIGSRFLSE
-973 LNDTDSEGINKF
+973 LNDTDSESINKF
-985 SLFGVMKQKRN
+985 SLFGVMKQKRT
-996 KYTFNSLIK
+996 KYTYNSHIK
-1005 KTNENTSNKDSLI
+1005 KANENNSNKDSLM
-1018 IDMDSL
+1018 IDMESL
-1024 QVIID
+1024 KVIIN

-1060 WSSDAK
+1060 WSSDSK
-1066 TNERKNKIFL
+1066 MNERKNKIFL
-1076 TTYALISLGAILFIF
+1076 TTYALISLGAIIFIF
-1091 SRNYAIVRA
+1091 SRNFAIVRA

-1138 KDLDSSVKFFWSVS
+1138 KDLDSSIKFFWSVS

-1189 FCFYIKGGRALNV
+1189 FCFYIKGGRALNS
-1202 LETVTRS
+1202 LETVARS
-1209 PITSK
+1209 PITTK

-1247 VLIYQNGT
+1247 VLIYQHGT

-1305 GFFEQYINVEKMY
+1305 GLFEQYINVEKMF
-1318 SSVENCEAYT
+1318 SSVVNCEAYT
-1328 HIVQENSSVT
+1328 HIVQENISET
-1338 PLDKRLIKEGFPKYG
+1338 PLDKKLIKEGFPKRG

-1364 RPDSILVLKN
+1364 RPDSQLVLKN
-1374 INFVIEPGQKI
+1374 INFTIEPGQKI

-1404 ILEPSTGKILIDNQ
+1404 ILEASTGKILIDNQ
-1418 DISKIGLELLRD
+1418 DISQIGLELLRE

-1455 YTDDEIIFQLN
+1455 YSDDDIIFQLN

-1475 DDDGLDGLIESDGTN
+1475 EDDGLDGVIESEGTN

-1506 KQCKIIIMDEA
+1506 RQCKIIIMDEA

-1523 RTDQLIQK
+1523 RTDLLIQK
-1531 SLIKS
+1531 SLAKS

-1569 GSPMELIAKRKGLF
+1569 GSPMELISKKEGLF

>member
-7 NLKKNFELNIINNT
+7 NLKNNFELNLINNS
-21 NDLKESKDDSILS
+21 NDLKDLRDDSFLS
-34 NSKGSYIPPDD
+34 NSKGSYNPPDD
-45 SMSYHSTS
+45 ALSYHSTS
-53 FMQKKIKGKHRS
+53 FIQKKLIGKQKN
-65 SKHKHSFS
+65 SKRRQSFT
-73 KEGSDNNNY
+73 KEGSDNKY
-82 LQILRRRSFRMNNIK
+82 LNILRRRSFHMNNIRY
-97 NKKYANYKAIYKESF
+97 KKYANYKAIYKDSF
-112 TPSESEDTNSNN
+112 TYSESEDGNPNN
-124 YDYPTNIFSQ
+124 YEYPTNIFNQ

-146 AQKNGQLKVLNLGK
+146 AQKNGQLKMLNLGK
-160 FSGELSPDEF
+160 FSGELSPDKF

-177 WEKMSSNN
+177 WEYMSSNN
-185 KSNPLLRAIIKASLW
+185 KSNPLLKTIIKASLCN
-200 SLISIFFMCF
+200 LIFIFFMCF

-293 PYAPIS
+293 PYASIS

-354 CILYYSVYSQGKR
+354 CILYFSVYSQGKR
-367 AFYQKELLKY
+367 AFFQKELLKY
-377 KDQRMKTT
+377 KDQRMKAT
-385 TQVLNSIKII
+385 TQLLNSIKII
-395 KFSCWE
+395 KFNCWE
-401 NFYYKRIKEKRKL
+401 NFYYKRIKEKRKS

-447 YAIFS
+447 YATFS

-470 GEPFFLLPEYISGL
+470 GEPFFLIPEYISGL
-484 LDSMISL
+484 FDSMISL

-505 DQIIKNSDT
+505 NQIIKNNEN
-514 ESKYAIFIKGLDF
+514 ESKYAIFINNLDF
-527 GIIKDEEVEEI
+527 GIVKSGEDNEEE

-543 EKKAKSINSEDDS
+543 EKKDKSNNSEEDS
-556 EDRELDDYD
+556 EDRELDDFD
-565 EDSEKSQ
+565 EDSEKSV
-572 KIRMHRSDEFRS
+572 KIRIHRSDEFRS
-584 SDFIKAHAKQSRLKH
+584 SDFIKASAKIKH
-599 ILSEKDLTKLSSTKQ
+599 TLSERDLTKLISTKQ

-621 QKRLSKSSANIAIF
+621 QKRLSKSSANIAQF
-635 KNKISEVSRFYI
+635 KNRIHEVSHFN
-647 PYNENIT
+647 PYNENLI
-654 NDQEDFMKEEENEYK
+654 NEQDAFMKEEENEYK
-669 SSVKISG
+669 SSVKASV

-681 SMMESNLGN
+681 SIMESNLDNKQGN
-690 NTEKDNNNNN
+690 KNNNEN
-700 INIIISNNNDNEKKV
+700 KTM

-748 AILNNLDILNNNK
+748 AICNNLDILNKSNNK
-761 NEKMIVNGVISY
+761 NDKMIVNGTISY

-792 KNYEEELYQH
+792 KSYEEELYQH

-868 IFRRVIKGYLKSKTI
+868 IFRKVIKGYLKSKTV

-893 PEMKHVIHMND
+893 PEMKHVIHMHD

-909 IGTAEEAMK
+909 IGTAEEAMQ
-918 QYFYLEYFKEDSDK
+918 QYFYLEYFKDDSEK
-932 EENIETKKKKEIEK
+932 EENIEKKKKKEIEK
-946 EKEMELERENEIKA
+946 EKEMELERENEIKS
-960 KNNINIGSRFLSD
+960 KNNINIGSRFLSE

-985 SLFGVMKQKRN
+985 SLFGVMKQKRT
-996 KYTFNSLIK
+996 KYTYNSHIK
-1005 KTNENTSNKDSLI
+1005 KANENNSNKDSLM
-1018 IDMDSL
+1018 IDMESL
-1024 QVIID
+1024 KVIIN
-1029 YSGGLFFVILLIL
+1029 YSGGLFFVILLVL

-1060 WSSDAK
+1060 WSSDSNM
-1066 TNERKNKIFL
+1066 NERKNKIFL
-1076 TTYALISLGAILFIF
+1076 TTYALISLGAIIFIF
-1091 SRNYAIVRA
+1091 SRNFAIVRA

-1138 KDLDSSVKFFWSVS
+1138 KDLDSSIKFFWSVS

-1189 FCFYIKGGRALNV
+1189 FCFYIKGGRALNS
-1202 LETVTRS
+1202 LETVARS
-1209 PITSK
+1209 PITTK

-1247 VLIYQNGT
+1247 VLIYQHGT

-1305 GFFEQYINVEKMY
+1305 GLFEQYINVEKMF
-1318 SSVENCEAYT
+1318 SSVVNCEAYT
-1328 HIVQENSSVT
+1328 HIVQENISET
-1338 PLDKRLIKEGFPKYG
+1338 PLDKKLIKEGFPKRG

-1364 RPDSILVLKN
+1364 RPDSQLVLKN
-1374 INFVIEPGQKI
+1374 INFTIEPDQKI

-1404 ILEPSTGKILIDNQ
+1404 ILEASTGKILIDNQ
-1418 DISKIGLELLRD
+1418 DISQIGLELLRE

-1455 YTDDEIIFQLN
+1455 YSDDDIIFQLN

-1475 DDDGLDGLIESDGTN
+1475 EDDGLDGVIESEGTN

-1506 KQCKIIIMDEA
+1506 RQCKIIIMDEA

-1523 RTDQLIQK
+1523 RTDLLIQK
-1531 SLIKS
+1531 SLVKS

-1569 GSPMELIAKRKGLF
+1569 GSPMELISKKEGLF

>member
-7 NLKKNFELNIINNT
+7 NLKKNFELNLINNS
-21 NDLKESKDDSILS
+21 NDLKDLRDDSFLS
-34 NSKGSYIPPDD
+34 NSKGSYNPPDD
-45 SMSYHSTS
+45 ALSYHSTS
-53 FMQKKIKGKHRS
+53 FIQKKLIGKQRN
-65 SKHKHSFS
+65 SKRRQSFT
-73 KEGSDNNNY
+73 KEGSDNKY
-82 LQILRRRSFRMNNIK
+82 LNILRRRSFHMNNIRY
-97 NKKYANYKAIYKESF
+97 KKYANYKAIYKDSF
-112 TPSESEDTNSNN
+112 TYSESEDGNPNN
-124 YDYPTNIFSQ
+124 YEYPTNIFNQ

-146 AQKNGQLKVLNLGK
+146 AQKNGQLKMLNLGK
-160 FSGELSPDEF
+160 FSGELSPDKF

-177 WEKMSSNN
+177 WEYMSSNN
-185 KSNPLLRAIIKASLW
+185 KSNPLLKTIIKASLFN
-200 SLISIFFMCF
+200 LIFIFFMCF

-293 PYAPIS
+293 PYASIS

-354 CILYYSVYSQGKR
+354 CILYFSVYSQGKR
-367 AFYQKELLKY
+367 AFFQKELLKY
-377 KDQRMKTT
+377 KDQRMKAT
-385 TQVLNSIKII
+385 TQLLNSIKII
-395 KFSCWE
+395 KFNCWE
-401 NFYYKRIKEKRKL
+401 NFYYKRIKEKRKS

-447 YAIFS
+447 YATFS

-470 GEPFFLLPEYISGL
+470 GEPFFLIPEYISGL
-484 LDSMISL
+484 FDSMISL

-505 DQIIKNSDT
+505 NQIIKNNEN
-514 ESKYAIFIKGLDF
+514 ESKYAIFINNLDF
-527 GIIKDEEVEEI
+527 GIVKSGEDNEEE

-543 EKKAKSINSEDDS
+543 EKKDKSNNSEEDS
-556 EDRELDDYD
+556 EDRELDDFD
-565 EDSEKSQ
+565 EDSEKSV
-572 KIRMHRSDEFRS
+572 KIRIHRSDEFRS
-584 SDFIKAHAKQSRLKH
+584 SDFIKASAKIKH
-599 ILSEKDLTKLSSTKQ
+599 TLSERDLTKLISTKQ

-621 QKRLSKSSANIAIF
+621 QKRLSKSSANIAQF
-635 KNKISEVSRFYI
+635 KNRIHEVSHFN
-647 PYNENIT
+647 PYNENLI
-654 NDQEDFMKEEENEYK
+654 NEQDAFMKEEENEYK
-669 SSVKISG
+669 SSVKASV

-681 SMMESNLGN
+681 SIMESNLDNKQGN
-690 NTEKDNNNNN
+690 KNNNEN
-700 INIIISNNNDNEKKV
+700 KTM

-748 AILNNLDILNNNK
+748 AICNNLDILNKSNNK
-761 NEKMIVNGVISY
+761 NDKMIVNGTISY

-792 KNYEEELYQH
+792 KSYEEELYQH

-868 IFRRVIKGYLKSKTI
+868 IFRKVIKGYLKSKTV

-909 IGTAEEAMK
+909 IGTAEEAMQ
-918 QYFYLEYFKEDSDK
+918 QYFYLEYFKDDSEK
-932 EENIETKKKKEIEK
+932 EENIEKKKKKEIEK
-946 EKEMELERENEIKA
+946 EKEMELERENEIKS
-960 KNNINIGSRFLSD
+960 KNNINIGSRFLSE
-973 LNDTDSEGINKF
+973 LNDTDSESINKF
-985 SLFGVMKQKRN
+985 SLFGVMKQKRT
-996 KYTFNSLIK
+996 KYTYNSHIK
-1005 KTNENTSNKDSLI
+1005 KANENNSNKDSLM
-1018 IDMDSL
+1018 IDMESL
-1024 QVIID
+1024 KVIIN

-1060 WSSDAK
+1060 WSSDSK
-1066 TNERKNKIFL
+1066 MNERKNKIFL

-1091 SRNYAIVRA
+1091 FRNFAIVRA

-1138 KDLDSSVKFFWSVS
+1138 KDLDSSIKFFWSVS

-1189 FCFYIKGGRALNV
+1189 FCFYIKGGRALNS
-1202 LETVTRS
+1202 LETVARS
-1209 PITSK
+1209 PITTK

-1247 VLIYQNGT
+1247 VLIYQHGT

-1305 GFFEQYINVEKMY
+1305 GLFEQYINVEKMF
-1318 SSVENCEAYT
+1318 SSVVNCEAYT
-1328 HIVQENSSVT
+1328 HIVQENISET
-1338 PLDKRLIKEGFPKYG
+1338 PLDKKLIKEGFPKRG

-1364 RPDSILVLKN
+1364 RPDSQLVLKN
-1374 INFVIEPGQKI
+1374 INFTIEPGQKI

-1404 ILEPSTGKILIDNQ
+1404 ILEASTGKILIDNQ
-1418 DISKIGLELLRD
+1418 DISQIGLELLRE

-1455 YTDDEIIFQLN
+1455 YSDDDIIFQLN

-1475 DDDGLDGLIESDGTN
+1475 EDDGLDGVIESEGTN

-1506 KQCKIIIMDEA
+1506 RQCKIIIMDEA

-1523 RTDQLIQK
+1523 RTDLLIQK
-1531 SLIKS
+1531 SLAKS

-1569 GSPMELIAKRKGLF
+1569 GSPMELISKKEGLF

>member
-7 NLKKNFELNIINNT
+7 NLKKNIELNLINNS
-21 NDLKESKDDSILS
+21 NDLKDLRDDSFLS
-34 NSKGSYIPPDD
+34 NSKGSYNPPDD
-45 SMSYHSTS
+45 ALSYHSTS
-53 FMQKKIKGKHRS
+53 FIQKKLIGKQRN
-65 SKHKHSFS
+65 SKRRQSFT
-73 KEGSDNNNY
+73 KEGSDNKY
-82 LQILRRRSFRMNNIK
+82 LNILRRRSFHMNNIRY
-97 NKKYANYKAIYKESF
+97 KKYANYKAIYKDSF
-112 TPSESEDTNSNN
+112 TYSESEDGNPNN
-124 YDYPTNIFSQ
+124 YEYPTNIFNQ

-146 AQKNGQLKVLNLGK
+146 AQKNGQLKMLNLGK
-160 FSGELSPDEF
+160 FSGELSPDKF

-177 WEKMSSNN
+177 WEYMSSNN
-185 KSNPLLRAIIKASLW
+185 KSNPLLKTIIKASLFN
-200 SLISIFFMCF
+200 LIFIFFMCF

-293 PYAPIS
+293 PYASIS

-354 CILYYSVYSQGKR
+354 CILYFSVYSQGKR
-367 AFYQKELLKY
+367 AFFQKELLKY
-377 KDQRMKTT
+377 KDQRMKAT
-385 TQVLNSIKII
+385 TQLLNSIKII
-395 KFSCWE
+395 KFNCWE
-401 NFYYKRIKEKRKL
+401 NFYYKRIKEKRKS

-447 YAIFS
+447 YATFS

-470 GEPFFLLPEYISGL
+470 GEPFFLIPEYISGL
-484 LDSMISL
+484 FDSMISL

-505 DQIIKNSDT
+505 NQIIKNNEN
-514 ESKYAIFIKGLDF
+514 ESKYAIFINNLDF
-527 GIIKDEEVEEI
+527 GIVKSGEDNEEE

-543 EKKAKSINSEDDS
+543 EKKDKSNNSEEDS
-556 EDRELDDYD
+556 EDRELDDFD
-565 EDSEKSQ
+565 EDSEKSV
-572 KIRMHRSDEFRS
+572 KIRIHRSDEFRS
-584 SDFIKAHAKQSRLKH
+584 SDFIKASAKIKH
-599 ILSEKDLTKLSSTKQ
+599 TLSERDLTKLISTKQ

-621 QKRLSKSSANIAIF
+621 QKRLSKSSANIAQF
-635 KNKISEVSRFYI
+635 KNRIHEVSHFN
-647 PYNENIT
+647 PYNENLI
-654 NDQEDFMKEEENEYK
+654 NEQDAFMKEEENEYK
-669 SSVKISG
+669 SSVKASV

-681 SMMESNLGN
+681 SIMESNLDNKQGN
-690 NTEKDNNNNN
+690 KNNNEN
-700 INIIISNNNDNEKKV
+700 KTM

-748 AILNNLDILNNNK
+748 AICNNLDILNKSNNK
-761 NEKMIVNGVISY
+761 NDKMIVNGTISY

-792 KNYEEELYQH
+792 KSYEEELYQH

-868 IFRRVIKGYLKSKTI
+868 IFRKVIKGYLKSKTV

-909 IGTAEEAMK
+909 IGTAEEAMQ
-918 QYFYLEYFKEDSDK
+918 QYFYLEYFKDDSEK
-932 EENIETKKKKEIEK
+932 EENIEKKKKKEIEK
-946 EKEMELERENEIKA
+946 EKEMELERENEIKS
-960 KNNINIGSRFLSD
+960 KNNINIGSRFLSE
-973 LNDTDSEGINKF
+973 LNDTDSESINKF
-985 SLFGVMKQKRN
+985 SLFGVMKQKRT
-996 KYTFNSLIK
+996 KYTYNSHIK
-1005 KTNENTSNKDSLI
+1005 KANENNSNKDSLM
-1018 IDMDSL
+1018 IDMESL
-1024 QVIID
+1024 KVIIN

-1060 WSSDAK
+1060 WSSDSK
-1066 TNERKNKIFL
+1066 MNERKNKIFL

-1091 SRNYAIVRA
+1091 FRNFAIVRA

-1138 KDLDSSVKFFWSVS
+1138 KDLDSSIKFFWSVS

-1189 FCFYIKGGRALNV
+1189 FCFYIKGGRALNS
-1202 LETVTRS
+1202 LETVARS
-1209 PITSK
+1209 PITTK

-1247 VLIYQNGT
+1247 VLIYQHGT

-1305 GFFEQYINVEKMY
+1305 GLFEQYINVEKMF
-1318 SSVENCEAYT
+1318 SSVVNCEAYT
-1328 HIVQENSSVT
+1328 HIVQENISET
-1338 PLDKRLIKEGFPKYG
+1338 PLDKKLIKEGFPKRG

-1364 RPDSILVLKN
+1364 RPDSQLVLKN
-1374 INFVIEPGQKI
+1374 INFTIEPGQKI

-1404 ILEPSTGKILIDNQ
+1404 ILEASTGKILIDNQ
-1418 DISKIGLELLRD
+1418 DISQIGLELLRE

-1455 YTDDEIIFQLN
+1455 YSDDDIIFQLN

-1475 DDDGLDGLIESDGTN
+1475 EDDGLDGVIESEGTN

-1506 KQCKIIIMDEA
+1506 RQCKIIIMDEA

-1523 RTDQLIQK
+1523 RTDLLIQK
-1531 SLIKS
+1531 SLVKS

-1569 GSPMELIAKRKGLF
+1569 GSPMELISKKEGLF

>member
-1 MEFKNN
+1 MEFENN
-7 NLKKNFELNIINNT
+7 NLKKKFELNKINNS

-34 NSKGSYIPPDD
+34 NSKGSYIPPDEII
-45 SMSYHSTS
+45 SSRSIS
-53 FMQKKIKGKHRS
+53 FLNKKLKGQLRN
-65 SKHKHSFS
+65 SKRKQSFN
-73 KEGSDNNNY
+73 KEGSDSDSY
-82 LQILRRRSFRMNNIK
+82 LNILRRRSFHNNNIK
-97 NKKYANYKAIYKESF
+97 SKKYANYKKNYKDSF
-112 TPSESEDTNSNN
+112 TYSDSEDTNSKN
-124 YDYPTNIFSQ
+124 YEYPTNIFNQ

-146 AQKNGQLKVLNLGK
+146 AQKNGQLKTLNLGK

-170 LKEILPE
+170 LKEISIE
-177 WEKMSSNN
+177 WESISKNN
-185 KSNPLLRAIIKASLW
+185 KSNPLLKTIIKASLW
-200 SLISIFFMCF
+200 SLIFIFFMCF
-210 LVSFLDIMT
+210 LVSFIDIMT

-227 LLFETRNKETNVEIY
+227 LLFETRNKESSNEIY

-293 PYAPIS
+293 PYSSIS

-341 LGLTFIFGLIAII
+341 LGLTFILGLIAII
-354 CILYYSVYSQGKR
+354 CILYFSIYSQGIR
-367 AFYQKELLKY
+367 ALYQNELLKY

-401 NFYYKRIKEKRKL
+401 KFYYNKINEQRKT
-414 ELDYLKKMENLNL
+414 ELGYLKKMQNLNL
-427 NVNGLSSSTSN
+427 FLNGLSASASN

-447 YAIFS
+447 YATFS

-505 DQIIKNSDT
+505 SPIIKNNDND
-514 ESKYAIFIKGLDF
+514 SKYAIFINGVDF
-527 GIIKDEEVEEI
+527 GIIKDEEIEEI
-538 IEKKE
+538 KEKKE
-543 EKKAKSINSEDDS
+543 EEKVKTNSQDDS
-556 EDRELDDYD
+556 EDTELDDFND
-565 EDSEKSQ
+565 DSEKSQ
-572 KIRMHRSDEFRS
+572 KLKYHKRDEYLS
-584 SDFIKAHAKQSRLKH
+584 SDMIRTTARLQH
-599 ILSEKDLTKLSSTKQ
+599 TLSANNLLKLGINKS

-621 QKRLSKSSANIAIF
+621 QSRRLSKSTANIT
-635 KNKISEVSRFYI
+635 KLTNKIASVSRFSHHDNDNLI
-647 PYNENIT
+647 
-654 NDQEDFMKEEENEYK
+654 NDQEDFMKEDDNEYK
-669 SSVKISG
+669 SSVKISV
-676 NEESQ
+676 NDESQ
-681 SMMESNLGN
+681 SVMESNL
-690 NTEKDNNNNN
+690 EN
-700 INIIISNNNDNEKKV
+700 IAEQKNSDDDKIV
-715 EIPLLTNIN
+715 IPLLTNIN
-724 LKIEYGDLIGIYGIT
+724 IKIEYGDLIGIYGVT

-748 AILNNLDILNNNK
+748 AILNNLDILENKNNK
-761 NEKMIVNGVISY
+761 NKNAKIVVNGSISY

-792 KNYEEELYQH
+792 KNYEEDLYQH
-802 VIGICELEKDL
+802 VISICELEKDL
-813 LSLQGGDFTEIGD
+813 LTLSGGDFTEIGD
-826 KGEYLS
+826 RGEYLS

-843 AVYSNSDIYLFDDP
+843 AAYSNSDIYLFDDP
-857 LSSLDP
+857 LSSLDQ

-868 IFRRVIKGYLKSKTI
+868 IFRKVIKGYLKSKTV

-904 GVIDF
+904 GIIDF
-909 IGTAEEAMK
+909 FGTAEEAMK
-918 QYFYLEYFKEDSDK
+918 QHFYLEYFKDDSDK
-932 EENIETKKKKEIEK
+932 EEDIEIKKKKEIEK
-946 EKEMELERENEIKA
+946 EKEMERERENEIKV
-960 KNNINIGSRFLSD
+960 KNNINLGSRFLNE
-973 LNDTDSEGINKF
+973 LNDTDSESINKF
-985 SLFGVMKQKRN
+985 SLFGVVKQKRN
-996 KYTFNSLIK
+996 KYTYNNLIK
-1005 KTNENTSNKDSLI
+1005 KSNENNSNKDSSI
-1018 IDMDSL
+1018 INYNSL
-1024 QVIID
+1024 KTIID
-1029 YSGGLFFVILLIL
+1029 YSGGIFFVILLIL

-1060 WSSDAK
+1060 WSSDSK

-1076 TTYALISLGAILFIF
+1076 TTYALLSLVAIFFIF
-1091 SRNYAIVRA
+1091 LRNYAIVKA

-1128 PRSHILNRLS
+1128 QRTHILNRLS
-1138 KDLDSSVKFFWSVS
+1138 KDLDSSIKFFWSVG

-1159 ELLSCLIIAFL
+1159 ELMSCLIIAFL

-1189 FCFYIKGGRALNV
+1189 FCFYIKGGRALNS
-1202 LETVTRS
+1202 LDTTTRN
-1209 PITSK
+1209 PITTK
-1214 FSETLNGISTI
+1214 FSETLNGISII
-1225 RGFEYQEN
+1225 RGFEYQEY
-1233 FRKNYHKKL
+1233 FRKIYHKKL

-1305 GFFEQYINVEKMY
+1305 GFFEQYINFEKTY
-1318 SSVENCEAYT
+1318 SSVINCDPYT
-1328 HIVQENSSVT
+1328 KIVQEKNST
-1338 PLDKRLIKEGFPKYG
+1338 NPIDKKLRSEHFPKYG
-1353 KIEFVNLYVRY
+1353 KIEFINLYIRY
-1364 RPDSILVLKN
+1364 RPDSQLVLKN
-1374 INFVIEPGQKI
+1374 INFTIEPGQKI

-1404 ILEPSTGKILIDNQ
+1404 ILEASTGKILIDGQ
-1418 DISKIGLELLRD
+1418 DISQIGLELLRN

-1449 IDPFGE
+1449 IDPFKQ
-1455 YTDDEIIFQLN
+1455 YSDDEIIFQLN

-1475 DDDGLDGLIESDGTN
+1475 DEIGLEGEIESDGSN

-1523 RTDQLIQK
+1523 RTDLLIQK
-1531 SLIKS
+1531 SLMKS
-1536 FEGCTLITVAHKIK
+1536 FQGCTLITVAHKIK

-1556 KICVLNDGEIVET
+1556 KICVLNDGEIVEM
-1569 GSPMELIAKRKGLF
+1569 GSPMELIAKREGLF
-1583 YDLYMQ
+1583 YDLYRQ

>member
-7 NLKKNFELNIINNT
+7 NLKKNLELNLINNS
-21 NDLKESKDDSILS
+21 NDLKDLRDDSFLS
-34 NSKGSYIPPDD
+34 NSKGSYNPPDD
-45 SMSYHSTS
+45 ALSYHSTS
-53 FMQKKIKGKHRS
+53 FIQKKLIGKQKN
-65 SKHKHSFS
+65 SKRRQSFT
-73 KEGSDNNNY
+73 KEGSDNKY
-82 LQILRRRSFRMNNIK
+82 LNILRRRSFHMNNIRY
-97 NKKYANYKAIYKESF
+97 KKYANYKAIYKDSF
-112 TPSESEDTNSNN
+112 TYSESEDGNPNN
-124 YDYPTNIFSQ
+124 YEYPTNIFNQ

-146 AQKNGQLKVLNLGK
+146 AQKNGQLKMLNLGK
-160 FSGELSPDEF
+160 FSGELSPDKF

-177 WEKMSSNN
+177 WEYMSSNN
-185 KSNPLLRAIIKASLW
+185 KSNPLLKTIIKASLCN
-200 SLISIFFMCF
+200 LIFIFFMCF

-293 PYAPIS
+293 PYASIS

-354 CILYYSVYSQGKR
+354 CILYFSVYSQGKR
-367 AFYQKELLKY
+367 AFFQKELLKY
-377 KDQRMKTT
+377 KDQRMKAT
-385 TQVLNSIKII
+385 TQLLNSIKII
-395 KFSCWE
+395 KFNCWE
-401 NFYYKRIKEKRKL
+401 NFYYKRIKEKRKS

-447 YAIFS
+447 YATFS

-470 GEPFFLLPEYISGL
+470 GEPFFLIPEYISGL
-484 LDSMISL
+484 FDSMISL

-505 DQIIKNSDT
+505 NQIIKNNEN
-514 ESKYAIFIKGLDF
+514 ESKYAIFINNLDF
-527 GIIKDEEVEEI
+527 GIVKSGEDNEEE

-543 EKKAKSINSEDDS
+543 EKKDKSNNSEEDS
-556 EDRELDDYD
+556 EDRELDDFD
-565 EDSEKSQ
+565 EDSEKSV
-572 KIRMHRSDEFRS
+572 KIRIHRSDEFRS
-584 SDFIKAHAKQSRLKH
+584 SDFIKASAKIKH
-599 ILSEKDLTKLSSTKQ
+599 TLSERDLTKLISTKQ

-621 QKRLSKSSANIAIF
+621 QKRLSKSSANIVQF
-635 KNKISEVSRFYI
+635 KNRIHEVSHFN
-647 PYNENIT
+647 PYNENLI
-654 NDQEDFMKEEENEYK
+654 NEQDAFMKEEENEYK
-669 SSVKISG
+669 SSVKASV

-681 SMMESNLGN
+681 SIMESNLDNKQGN
-690 NTEKDNNNNN
+690 KNNNEN
-700 INIIISNNNDNEKKV
+700 KTM

-748 AILNNLDILNNNK
+748 AICNNLDILNKSNNK
-761 NEKMIVNGVISY
+761 NDKMIVNGTISY

-792 KNYEEELYQH
+792 KSYEEELYQH

-868 IFRRVIKGYLKSKTI
+868 IFRKVIKGYLKSKTV

-893 PEMKHVIHMND
+893 PEMKHVIHMHD

-909 IGTAEEAMK
+909 IGTAEEAMQ
-918 QYFYLEYFKEDSDK
+918 QYFYLEYFKDDSEK
-932 EENIETKKKKEIEK
+932 EENIEKKKKKEIEK
-946 EKEMELERENEIKA
+946 EKEMELERENEIKS
-960 KNNINIGSRFLSD
+960 KNNINIGSRFLSE
-973 LNDTDSEGINKF
+973 LNDTDSESINKF
-985 SLFGVMKQKRN
+985 SLFGVMKQKRT
-996 KYTFNSLIK
+996 KYTYNSHIK
-1005 KTNENTSNKDSLI
+1005 KANENNSNKDSLM
-1018 IDMDSL
+1018 IDMESL
-1024 QVIID
+1024 KVIIN

-1060 WSSDAK
+1060 WSSDSK
-1066 TNERKNKIFL
+1066 MNERKNKIFL
-1076 TTYALISLGAILFIF
+1076 TTYALISLGAIIFIF
-1091 SRNYAIVRA
+1091 SRNFAIVRA

-1138 KDLDSSVKFFWSVS
+1138 KDLDSSIKFFWSVS

-1189 FCFYIKGGRALNV
+1189 FCFYIKGGRALNS
-1202 LETVTRS
+1202 LETVARS
-1209 PITSK
+1209 PITTK

-1247 VLIYQNGT
+1247 VLIYQHGT

-1305 GFFEQYINVEKMY
+1305 GLFEQYINVEKMF
-1318 SSVENCEAYT
+1318 SSVVNCEAYT
-1328 HIVQENSSVT
+1328 HIVQENISET
-1338 PLDKRLIKEGFPKYG
+1338 PLDKKLIKEGFPKRG

-1364 RPDSILVLKN
+1364 RPDSQLVLKN
-1374 INFVIEPGQKI
+1374 INFTIEPGQKI

-1404 ILEPSTGKILIDNQ
+1404 ILEASTGKILIDNQ
-1418 DISKIGLELLRD
+1418 DISQIGLELLRE

-1455 YTDDEIIFQLN
+1455 YSDDDIIFQLN

-1475 DDDGLDGLIESDGTN
+1475 EDDGLDGVIESEGTN

-1506 KQCKIIIMDEA
+1506 RQCKIIIMDEA

-1523 RTDQLIQK
+1523 RTDLLIQK
-1531 SLIKS
+1531 SLVKS

-1569 GSPMELIAKRKGLF
+1569 GSPMELISKKEGLF

>member
-7 NLKKNFELNIINNT
+7 NLKKNFELNLINNS
-21 NDLKESKDDSILS
+21 NDLKDLRDDSFLS
-34 NSKGSYIPPDD
+34 NSKGSYNPPDD
-45 SMSYHSTS
+45 ALSYHSTS
-53 FMQKKIKGKHRS
+53 FIQKKLIGKQRN
-65 SKHKHSFS
+65 SKRRQSFT
-73 KEGSDNNNY
+73 KEGSDNKY
-82 LQILRRRSFRMNNIK
+82 LNILRRRSFHMNNIRY
-97 NKKYANYKAIYKESF
+97 KKYANYKAIYKDSF
-112 TPSESEDTNSNN
+112 TYSESEDGNPNN
-124 YDYPTNIFSQ
+124 YEYPTNIFNQ

-146 AQKNGQLKVLNLGK
+146 AQKNGQLKMLNLGK
-160 FSGELSPDEF
+160 FSGELSPDKF

-177 WEKMSSNN
+177 WEYMSSNN
-185 KSNPLLRAIIKASLW
+185 KSNPLLKTIIKASLFN
-200 SLISIFFMCF
+200 LIFIFFMCF

-293 PYAPIS
+293 PYASIS

-354 CILYYSVYSQGKR
+354 CILYFSVYSQGKR
-367 AFYQKELLKY
+367 AFFQKELLKY
-377 KDQRMKTT
+377 KDQRMKAT
-385 TQVLNSIKII
+385 TQLLNSIKII
-395 KFSCWE
+395 KFNCWE
-401 NFYYKRIKEKRKL
+401 NFYYKRIKEKRKS

-447 YAIFS
+447 YATFS

-470 GEPFFLLPEYISGL
+470 GEPFFLIPEYISGL
-484 LDSMISL
+484 FDSMISL

-505 DQIIKNSDT
+505 NQIIKNNEN
-514 ESKYAIFIKGLDF
+514 ESKYAIFINNLDF
-527 GIIKDEEVEEI
+527 GIVKSGEDNEEE

-543 EKKAKSINSEDDS
+543 EKKDKSNNSEEDS
-556 EDRELDDYD
+556 EDRELDDFD
-565 EDSEKSQ
+565 EDSEKSV
-572 KIRMHRSDEFRS
+572 KIRIHRSDEFRS
-584 SDFIKAHAKQSRLKH
+584 SDFIKASAKIKH
-599 ILSEKDLTKLSSTKQ
+599 TLSERDLTKLISTKQ

-621 QKRLSKSSANIAIF
+621 QKRLSKSSANIAQF
-635 KNKISEVSRFYI
+635 KNRIHEVSHFN
-647 PYNENIT
+647 PYNENLI
-654 NDQEDFMKEEENEYK
+654 NEQDAFMKEEENEYK
-669 SSVKISG
+669 SSVKASV

-681 SMMESNLGN
+681 SIMESNLDNKQGN
-690 NTEKDNNNNN
+690 KNNNEN
-700 INIIISNNNDNEKKV
+700 KTM

-748 AILNNLDILNNNK
+748 AICNNLDILNKSNNK
-761 NEKMIVNGVISY
+761 NDKMIVNGTISY

-792 KNYEEELYQH
+792 KSYEEELYQH

-868 IFRRVIKGYLKSKTI
+868 IFRKVIKGYLKSKTV

-893 PEMKHVIHMND
+893 PEMKHVIHMHD

-909 IGTAEEAMK
+909 IGTAEEAMQ
-918 QYFYLEYFKEDSDK
+918 QYFYLEYFKDDSEK
-932 EENIETKKKKEIEK
+932 EENIEKKKKKEIEK
-946 EKEMELERENEIKA
+946 EKEMELERENEIKS
-960 KNNINIGSRFLSD
+960 KNNINIGSRFLSE
-973 LNDTDSEGINKF
+973 LNDTDSESINKF
-985 SLFGVMKQKRN
+985 SLFGVMKQKRT
-996 KYTFNSLIK
+996 KYTYNSHIK
-1005 KTNENTSNKDSLI
+1005 KANENNSNKDSLM
-1018 IDMDSL
+1018 IDMESL
-1024 QVIID
+1024 KVIIN

-1060 WSSDAK
+1060 WSSDSK
-1066 TNERKNKIFL
+1066 MNERKNKIFL
-1076 TTYALISLGAILFIF
+1076 TTYALISLGAIIFIF
-1091 SRNYAIVRA
+1091 SRNFAIVRA

-1138 KDLDSSVKFFWSVS
+1138 KDLDSSIKFFWSVS

-1189 FCFYIKGGRALNV
+1189 FCFYIKGGRALNS
-1202 LETVTRS
+1202 LETVARS
-1209 PITSK
+1209 PITTK

-1247 VLIYQNGT
+1247 VLIYQHGT

-1305 GFFEQYINVEKMY
+1305 GLFEQYINVEKMF
-1318 SSVENCEAYT
+1318 SSVVNCEAYT
-1328 HIVQENSSVT
+1328 HIVQENISET
-1338 PLDKRLIKEGFPKYG
+1338 PLDKKLIKEGFPKRG

-1364 RPDSILVLKN
+1364 RPDSQLVLKN
-1374 INFVIEPGQKI
+1374 INFTIEPGQKI

-1404 ILEPSTGKILIDNQ
+1404 ILEASTGKILIDNQ
-1418 DISKIGLELLRD
+1418 DISQIGLELLRE

-1455 YTDDEIIFQLN
+1455 YSDDDIIFQLN

-1475 DDDGLDGLIESDGTN
+1475 EDDGLDGVIESEGTN

-1506 KQCKIIIMDEA
+1506 RQCKIIIMDEA

-1523 RTDQLIQK
+1523 RTDLLIQK
-1531 SLIKS
+1531 SLAKS

-1569 GSPMELIAKRKGLF
+1569 GSPMELISKKEGLF

>member
-7 NLKKNFELNIINNT
+7 NLKKNFELNLINNS
-21 NDLKESKDDSILS
+21 NDLKDLRDDSFLS
-34 NSKGSYIPPDD
+34 NSKGSYNPPDD
-45 SMSYHSTS
+45 ALSYHSTS
-53 FMQKKIKGKHRS
+53 FIQKKLIGKQRN
-65 SKHKHSFS
+65 SKRRQSFT
-73 KEGSDNNNY
+73 KEGSDNKY
-82 LQILRRRSFRMNNIK
+82 LNILRRRSFHMNNIRY
-97 NKKYANYKAIYKESF
+97 KKYANYKAIYKDSF
-112 TPSESEDTNSNN
+112 TYSESEDGNPNN
-124 YDYPTNIFSQ
+124 YEYPTNIFNQ

-146 AQKNGQLKVLNLGK
+146 AQKNGQLKMLNLGK
-160 FSGELSPDEF
+160 FSGELSPDKF

-177 WEKMSSNN
+177 WEYMSSNN
-185 KSNPLLRAIIKASLW
+185 KSNPLLKTIIKASLCN
-200 SLISIFFMCF
+200 LIFIFFMCF

-293 PYAPIS
+293 PYASIS

-354 CILYYSVYSQGKR
+354 CILYFSVYSQGKR
-367 AFYQKELLKY
+367 AFFQKELLKY
-377 KDQRMKTT
+377 KDQRMKAT
-385 TQVLNSIKII
+385 TQLLNSIKII
-395 KFSCWE
+395 KFNCWE
-401 NFYYKRIKEKRKL
+401 NFYYKRIKEKRKS

-447 YAIFS
+447 YATFS

-470 GEPFFLLPEYISGL
+470 GEPFFLIPEYISGL
-484 LDSMISL
+484 FDSMISL

-505 DQIIKNSDT
+505 NQIIKNNEN
-514 ESKYAIFIKGLDF
+514 ESKYAIFINNLDF
-527 GIIKDEEVEEI
+527 GIVKSGEDNEEE

-543 EKKAKSINSEDDS
+543 EKKDKSNNSEEDS
-556 EDRELDDYD
+556 EDRELDDFD
-565 EDSEKSQ
+565 EDSEKSV
-572 KIRMHRSDEFRS
+572 KIRIHRSDEFRS
-584 SDFIKAHAKQSRLKH
+584 SDFIKASAKIKH
-599 ILSEKDLTKLSSTKQ
+599 TLSERDLTKLISTKQ

-621 QKRLSKSSANIAIF
+621 QKRLSKSSANIAQF
-635 KNKISEVSRFYI
+635 KNRIHEVSHFN
-647 PYNENIT
+647 PYNENLI
-654 NDQEDFMKEEENEYK
+654 NEQDAFMKEEENEYK
-669 SSVKISG
+669 SSVKASV

-681 SMMESNLGN
+681 SIMESNLDNKQGN
-690 NTEKDNNNNN
+690 K
-700 INIIISNNNDNEKKV
+700 NNNDNKTM

-748 AILNNLDILNNNK
+748 AICNNLDILNKSNNK
-761 NEKMIVNGVISY
+761 NDKMIVNGTISY

-792 KNYEEELYQH
+792 KSYEEELYQH

-868 IFRRVIKGYLKSKTI
+868 IFRKVIKGYLKSKTV

-893 PEMKHVIHMND
+893 PEMKHVIHMHD

-909 IGTAEEAMK
+909 IGTAEEAMQ
-918 QYFYLEYFKEDSDK
+918 QYFYLEYFKDDSEK
-932 EENIETKKKKEIEK
+932 EENIEKKKKKEIEK
-946 EKEMELERENEIKA
+946 EKEMELERENEIKS
-960 KNNINIGSRFLSD
+960 KNNINIGSRFLSE

-985 SLFGVMKQKRN
+985 SLFGVVKQKRN
-996 KYTFNSLIK
+996 KYTYNNLIK
-1005 KTNENTSNKDSLI
+1005 KSNENTSNKDSSI
-1018 IDMDSL
+1018 INYNSL
-1024 QVIID
+1024 KIILD
-1029 YSGGLFFVILLIL
+1029 YSGGIFFVILLIL

-1060 WSSDAK
+1060 WSSDSK
-1066 TNERKNKIFL
+1066 MNERKNKIFL
-1076 TTYALISLGAILFIF
+1076 TTYALMSLAAIFFIF
-1091 SRNYAIVRA
+1091 SRNYAIVKA

-1128 PRSHILNRLS
+1128 QRTHILNRLS
-1138 KDLDSSVKFFWSVS
+1138 KDLDSSIKFFWSVS

-1159 ELLSCLIIAFL
+1159 ELMSCLIIAFL

-1189 FCFYIKGGRALNV
+1189 FCFYIKGGRALNS
-1202 LETVTRS
+1202 LDTTTRN
-1209 PITSK
+1209 PITTK
-1214 FSETLNGISTI
+1214 FSETLNGISII
-1225 RGFEYQEN
+1225 RGFEYQEY
-1233 FRKNYHKKL
+1233 FRKIYHKKL

-1305 GFFEQYINVEKMY
+1305 GFFEQYINFEKTY
-1318 SSVENCEAYT
+1318 SSVINCDPYT
-1328 HIVQENSSVT
+1328 KIVQEKNST
-1338 PLDKRLIKEGFPKYG
+1338 NPIDKKLRSEHFPKYG
-1353 KIEFVNLYVRY
+1353 KIEFINLYIRY
-1364 RPDSILVLKN
+1364 RPDSQLVLKN
-1374 INFVIEPGQKI
+1374 INFTIEPGQKI

-1404 ILEPSTGKILIDNQ
+1404 ILEASTGKILIDGQ
-1418 DISKIGLELLRD
+1418 DISQIGLELLRN

-1449 IDPFGE
+1449 IDPFKQ
-1455 YTDDEIIFQLN
+1455 YSDDEIIFQLN

-1475 DDDGLDGLIESDGTN
+1475 DEIGLEGEIESDGSN

-1523 RTDQLIQK
+1523 RTDLLIQK
-1531 SLIKS
+1531 SLMKS
-1536 FEGCTLITVAHKIK
+1536 FQGCTLITVAHKIK

-1556 KICVLNDGEIVET
+1556 KICVLNDGEIVEM
-1569 GSPMELIAKRKGLF
+1569 GSPMELIAKREGLF
-1583 YDLYMQ
+1583 YDLYRQ

>member
-7 NLKKNFELNIINNT
+7 NLKKNFELNLINNS
-21 NDLKESKDDSILS
+21 NDLKDLRDDSFLS
-34 NSKGSYIPPDD
+34 NSKGSYNPPDD
-45 SMSYHSTS
+45 ALSYHSTS
-53 FMQKKIKGKHRS
+53 FIQKKLIGKQRN
-65 SKHKHSFS
+65 SKRRQSFT
-73 KEGSDNNNY
+73 KEGSDNKY
-82 LQILRRRSFRMNNIK
+82 LNILRRRSFHMNNIRY
-97 NKKYANYKAIYKESF
+97 KKYANYKAIYKDSF
-112 TPSESEDTNSNN
+112 TYSESEDGNPNN
-124 YDYPTNIFSQ
+124 YEYPTNIFNQ

-146 AQKNGQLKVLNLGK
+146 AQKNGQLKMLNLGK
-160 FSGELSPDEF
+160 FSGELSPDKF

-177 WEKMSSNN
+177 WEYMSSNN
-185 KSNPLLRAIIKASLW
+185 KSNPLLKTIIKASLCN
-200 SLISIFFMCF
+200 LIFIFFMCF

-293 PYAPIS
+293 PYASIS

-354 CILYYSVYSQGKR
+354 CILYFSVYSQGKR
-367 AFYQKELLKY
+367 AFFQKELLKY
-377 KDQRMKTT
+377 KDQRMKAT
-385 TQVLNSIKII
+385 TQLLNSIKII
-395 KFSCWE
+395 KFNCWE
-401 NFYYKRIKEKRKL
+401 NFYYKRIKEKRKS

-447 YAIFS
+447 YATFS

-470 GEPFFLLPEYISGL
+470 GEPFFLIPEYISGL
-484 LDSMISL
+484 FDSMISL

-505 DQIIKNSDT
+505 NQIIKNNEN
-514 ESKYAIFIKGLDF
+514 ESKYAIFINNLDF
-527 GIIKDEEVEEI
+527 GIVKSGEDNEEE

-543 EKKAKSINSEDDS
+543 EKKDKSNNSEEDS
-556 EDRELDDYD
+556 EDRELDDFD
-565 EDSEKSQ
+565 EDSEKSV
-572 KIRMHRSDEFRS
+572 KIRIHRSDEFRS
-584 SDFIKAHAKQSRLKH
+584 SDFIKASAKIKH
-599 ILSEKDLTKLSSTKQ
+599 TLSERDLTKLISTKQ

-621 QKRLSKSSANIAIF
+621 QKRLSKSSANIAQF
-635 KNKISEVSRFYI
+635 KNRIHEVSHFN
-647 PYNENIT
+647 PYNENLI
-654 NDQEDFMKEEENEYK
+654 NEQDAFMKEEENEYK
-669 SSVKISG
+669 SSVKASV

-681 SMMESNLGN
+681 SIMESNLDNKQGN
-690 NTEKDNNNNN
+690 K
-700 INIIISNNNDNEKKV
+700 NNNDNKTM

-748 AILNNLDILNNNK
+748 AICNNLDILNKSNNK
-761 NEKMIVNGVISY
+761 NDKMIVNGTISY

-792 KNYEEELYQH
+792 KSYEEELYQH

-868 IFRRVIKGYLKSKTI
+868 IFRKVIKGYLKSKTV

-893 PEMKHVIHMND
+893 PEMKHVIHMHD

-909 IGTAEEAMK
+909 IGTAEEAMQ
-918 QYFYLEYFKEDSDK
+918 QYFYLEYFKDDSEK
-932 EENIETKKKKEIEK
+932 EENIEKKKKKEIEK
-946 EKEMELERENEIKA
+946 EKEMELERENEIKS
-960 KNNINIGSRFLSD
+960 KNNINIGSRFLSE
-973 LNDTDSEGINKF
+973 LNDTDSESINKF
-985 SLFGVMKQKRN
+985 SLFGVMKQKRT
-996 KYTFNSLIK
+996 KYTYNSHIK
-1005 KTNENTSNKDSLI
+1005 KANENNSNKDSLM
-1018 IDMDSL
+1018 IDMESL
-1024 QVIID
+1024 KVIIN

-1060 WSSDAK
+1060 WSSDSK
-1066 TNERKNKIFL
+1066 MNERKNKIFL
-1076 TTYALISLGAILFIF
+1076 TTYALISLGAIIFIF
-1091 SRNYAIVRA
+1091 SRNFAIVRA

-1138 KDLDSSVKFFWSVS
+1138 KDLDSSIKFFWSVS

-1189 FCFYIKGGRALNV
+1189 FCFYIKGGRALNS
-1202 LETVTRS
+1202 LETVARS
-1209 PITSK
+1209 PITTK

-1247 VLIYQNGT
+1247 VLIYQHGT

-1305 GFFEQYINVEKMY
+1305 GLFEQYINVEKMF
-1318 SSVENCEAYT
+1318 SSVVNCEAYT
-1328 HIVQENSSVT
+1328 HIVQENISET
-1338 PLDKRLIKEGFPKYG
+1338 PLDKKLIKEGFPKRG

-1364 RPDSILVLKN
+1364 RPDSQLVLKN
-1374 INFVIEPGQKI
+1374 INFTIEPGQKI

-1404 ILEPSTGKILIDNQ
+1404 ILEASTGKILIDNQ
-1418 DISKIGLELLRD
+1418 DISQIGLELLRE

-1455 YTDDEIIFQLN
+1455 YSDDDIIFQLN

-1475 DDDGLDGLIESDGTN
+1475 EDDGLDGVIESEGTN

-1506 KQCKIIIMDEA
+1506 RQCKIIIMDEA

-1523 RTDQLIQK
+1523 RTDLLIQK
-1531 SLIKS
+1531 SLVKS

-1569 GSPMELIAKRKGLF
+1569 GSPMELISKKEGLF

>member
-7 NLKKNFELNIINNT
+7 NLKKNIELNLINNS
-21 NDLKESKDDSILS
+21 NDLKDLRDDSFLS
-34 NSKGSYIPPDD
+34 NSKGSYNPPDD
-45 SMSYHSTS
+45 ALSYHSTS
-53 FMQKKIKGKHRS
+53 FIQKKLIGKQRN
-65 SKHKHSFS
+65 SKRRQSFT
-73 KEGSDNNNY
+73 KEGSDNKY
-82 LQILRRRSFRMNNIK
+82 LNILRRRSFHMNNIRY
-97 NKKYANYKAIYKESF
+97 KKYANYKAIYKDSF
-112 TPSESEDTNSNN
+112 TYSESEDGNPNN
-124 YDYPTNIFSQ
+124 YEYPTNIFNQ

-146 AQKNGQLKVLNLGK
+146 AQKNGQLKMLNLGK
-160 FSGELSPDEF
+160 FSGELSPDKF

-177 WEKMSSNN
+177 WEYMSSNN
-185 KSNPLLRAIIKASLW
+185 KSNPLLKTIIKASLCN
-200 SLISIFFMCF
+200 LIFIFFMCF

-293 PYAPIS
+293 PYASIS

-354 CILYYSVYSQGKR
+354 CILYFSVYSQGKR
-367 AFYQKELLKY
+367 AFFQKELLKY
-377 KDQRMKTT
+377 KDQRMKAT
-385 TQVLNSIKII
+385 TQLLNSIKII
-395 KFSCWE
+395 KFNCWE
-401 NFYYKRIKEKRKL
+401 NFYYKRIKEKRKS

-447 YAIFS
+447 YATFS

-470 GEPFFLLPEYISGL
+470 GEPFFLIPEYISGL
-484 LDSMISL
+484 FDSMISL

-505 DQIIKNSDT
+505 NQIIKNNEN
-514 ESKYAIFIKGLDF
+514 ESKYAIFINNLDF
-527 GIIKDEEVEEI
+527 GIVKSGEDNEEE

-543 EKKAKSINSEDDS
+543 EKKDKSNNSEEDS
-556 EDRELDDYD
+556 EDRELDDFD
-565 EDSEKSQ
+565 EDSEKSV
-572 KIRMHRSDEFRS
+572 KIRIHRSDEFRS
-584 SDFIKAHAKQSRLKH
+584 SDFIKASAKIKH
-599 ILSEKDLTKLSSTKQ
+599 TLSERDLTKLISTKQ

-621 QKRLSKSSANIAIF
+621 QKRLSKSSANIAQF
-635 KNKISEVSRFYI
+635 KNRIHEVSHFN
-647 PYNENIT
+647 PYNENLI
-654 NDQEDFMKEEENEYK
+654 NEQDAFMKEEENEYK
-669 SSVKISG
+669 SSVKASV

-681 SMMESNLGN
+681 SIMESNLDNKQGN
-690 NTEKDNNNNN
+690 KNNNEN
-700 INIIISNNNDNEKKV
+700 KTM

-748 AILNNLDILNNNK
+748 AICNNLDILNKSNNK
-761 NEKMIVNGVISY
+761 NDKMIVNGTISY

-792 KNYEEELYQH
+792 KSYEEELYQH

-868 IFRRVIKGYLKSKTI
+868 IFRKVIKGYLKSKTV

-893 PEMKHVIHMND
+893 PEMKHVIHMHD

-909 IGTAEEAMK
+909 IGTAEEAMQ
-918 QYFYLEYFKEDSDK
+918 QYFYLEYFKDDSEK
-932 EENIETKKKKEIEK
+932 EENIEKKKKKEIEK
-946 EKEMELERENEIKA
+946 EKEMELERENEIKL
-960 KNNINIGSRFLSD
+960 KNNINIGSRFLSE
-973 LNDTDSEGINKF
+973 LNDTDSESINKF
-985 SLFGVMKQKRN
+985 SLFGVMKQKRT
-996 KYTFNSLIK
+996 KYTYNSHIK
-1005 KTNENTSNKDSLI
+1005 KANENNSNKDSLM
-1018 IDMDSL
+1018 IDMESL
-1024 QVIID
+1024 KVIIN
-1029 YSGGLFFVILLIL
+1029 YSGGLFFVILLVL

-1060 WSSDAK
+1060 WSSDSK
-1066 TNERKNKIFL
+1066 MNERKNKIFL
-1076 TTYALISLGAILFIF
+1076 TTYALISLGAIIFIF
-1091 SRNYAIVRA
+1091 SRNFAIVRA

-1138 KDLDSSVKFFWSVS
+1138 KDLDSSIKFFWSVS

-1189 FCFYIKGGRALNV
+1189 FCFYIKGGRALNS
-1202 LETVTRS
+1202 LETVARS
-1209 PITSK
+1209 PITTK

-1247 VLIYQNGT
+1247 VLIYQHGT

-1305 GFFEQYINVEKMY
+1305 GLFEQYINVEKMF
-1318 SSVENCEAYT
+1318 SSVVNCEAYT
-1328 HIVQENSSVT
+1328 HIVQENISET
-1338 PLDKRLIKEGFPKYG
+1338 PLDKKLIKEGFPKRG

-1364 RPDSILVLKN
+1364 RPDSQLVLKN
-1374 INFVIEPGQKI
+1374 INFTIEPGQKI

-1404 ILEPSTGKILIDNQ
+1404 ILEASTGKILIDNQ
-1418 DISKIGLELLRD
+1418 DISQIGLELLRE

-1455 YTDDEIIFQLN
+1455 YSDDDIIFQLN

-1475 DDDGLDGLIESDGTN
+1475 EDDGLDGVIESEGTN

-1506 KQCKIIIMDEA
+1506 RQCKIIIMDEA

-1523 RTDQLIQK
+1523 RTDLLIQK
-1531 SLIKS
+1531 SLVKS

-1569 GSPMELIAKRKGLF
+1569 GSPMELISKKEGLF

>member
-7 NLKKNFELNIINNT
+7 NLKKNIELNLINNS
-21 NDLKESKDDSILS
+21 NDLKDLRDDSFLS
-34 NSKGSYIPPDD
+34 NSKGSYNPPDD
-45 SMSYHSTS
+45 ALSYHSTS
-53 FMQKKIKGKHRS
+53 FIQKKLIGKQRN
-65 SKHKHSFS
+65 SKRRQSFT
-73 KEGSDNNNY
+73 KEGSDNKY
-82 LQILRRRSFRMNNIK
+82 LNILRRRSFHMNNIRY
-97 NKKYANYKAIYKESF
+97 KKYANYKAIYKDSF
-112 TPSESEDTNSNN
+112 TYSESEDGNPNN
-124 YDYPTNIFSQ
+124 YEYPTNIFNQ

-146 AQKNGQLKVLNLGK
+146 AQKNGQLKMLNLGK
-160 FSGELSPDEF
+160 FSGELSPDKF

-177 WEKMSSNN
+177 WEYMSSNN
-185 KSNPLLRAIIKASLW
+185 KSNPLLKTIIKASLFN
-200 SLISIFFMCF
+200 LIFIFFMCF

-293 PYAPIS
+293 PYASIS

-354 CILYYSVYSQGKR
+354 CILYFSVYSQGKR
-367 AFYQKELLKY
+367 AFFQKELLKY
-377 KDQRMKTT
+377 KDQRMKAT
-385 TQVLNSIKII
+385 TQLLNSIKII
-395 KFSCWE
+395 KFNCWE
-401 NFYYKRIKEKRKL
+401 NFYYKRIKEKRKS

-447 YAIFS
+447 YATFS

-470 GEPFFLLPEYISGL
+470 GEPFFLIPEYISGL
-484 LDSMISL
+484 FDSMISL

-505 DQIIKNSDT
+505 NQIIKNNEN
-514 ESKYAIFIKGLDF
+514 ESKYAIFINNLDF
-527 GIIKDEEVEEI
+527 GIVKSGEDNEEE

-543 EKKAKSINSEDDS
+543 EKKDKSNNSEEDS
-556 EDRELDDYD
+556 EDRELDDFD
-565 EDSEKSQ
+565 EDSEKSV
-572 KIRMHRSDEFRS
+572 KIRIHRSDEFRS
-584 SDFIKAHAKQSRLKH
+584 SDFIKASAKIKH
-599 ILSEKDLTKLSSTKQ
+599 TLSERDLTKLISTKQ

-621 QKRLSKSSANIAIF
+621 QKRLSKSSANIAQF
-635 KNKISEVSRFYI
+635 KNRIHEVSHFN
-647 PYNENIT
+647 PYNENLI
-654 NDQEDFMKEEENEYK
+654 NEQDAFMKEEENEYK
-669 SSVKISG
+669 SSVKASV

-681 SMMESNLGN
+681 SIMESNLDNKQGN
-690 NTEKDNNNNN
+690 K
-700 INIIISNNNDNEKKV
+700 NNNDNKTM

-748 AILNNLDILNNNK
+748 AICNNLDILNKSNNK
-761 NEKMIVNGVISY
+761 NDKMIVNGTISY

-792 KNYEEELYQH
+792 KSYEEELYQH

-868 IFRRVIKGYLKSKTI
+868 IFRKVIKGYLKSKTV

-909 IGTAEEAMK
+909 IGTAEEAMQ
-918 QYFYLEYFKEDSDK
+918 QYFYLEYFKDDSEK
-932 EENIETKKKKEIEK
+932 EENIEKKKKKEIEK
-946 EKEMELERENEIKA
+946 EKEMELERENEIKS
-960 KNNINIGSRFLSD
+960 KNNINIGSRFLSE
-973 LNDTDSEGINKF
+973 LNDTDSESINKF
-985 SLFGVMKQKRN
+985 SLFGVMKQKRT
-996 KYTFNSLIK
+996 KYTYNSHIK
-1005 KTNENTSNKDSLI
+1005 KANENNSNKDSLM
-1018 IDMDSL
+1018 IDMESL
-1024 QVIID
+1024 KVIIN

-1060 WSSDAK
+1060 WSSDSK
-1066 TNERKNKIFL
+1066 MNERKNKIFL

-1091 SRNYAIVRA
+1091 FRNFAIVRA

-1138 KDLDSSVKFFWSVS
+1138 KDLDSSIKFFFSFF

-1189 FCFYIKGGRALNV
+1189 FCFYIKGGRALNS
-1202 LETVTRS
+1202 LETVARS
-1209 PITSK
+1209 PITTK

-1247 VLIYQNGT
+1247 VLIYQHGT

-1305 GFFEQYINVEKMY
+1305 GLFEQYINVEKMF
-1318 SSVENCEAYT
+1318 SSVVNCEAYT
-1328 HIVQENSSVT
+1328 HIVQENISET
-1338 PLDKRLIKEGFPKYG
+1338 PLDKKLIKEGFPKRG

-1364 RPDSILVLKN
+1364 RPDSQLVLKN
-1374 INFVIEPGQKI
+1374 INFTIEPGQKI

-1404 ILEPSTGKILIDNQ
+1404 ILEASTGKILIDNQ
-1418 DISKIGLELLRD
+1418 DISQIGLELLRE

-1455 YTDDEIIFQLN
+1455 YSDDDIIFQLN

-1475 DDDGLDGLIESDGTN
+1475 EDDGLDGVIESEGTN

-1506 KQCKIIIMDEA
+1506 RQCKIIIMDEA

-1523 RTDQLIQK
+1523 RTDLLIQK
-1531 SLIKS
+1531 SLVKS

-1569 GSPMELIAKRKGLF
+1569 GSPMELISKKEGLF

>member
-7 NLKKNFELNIINNT
+7 NLKNNFELNLINNS
-21 NDLKESKDDSILS
+21 NDLKDLRDDSFLS
-34 NSKGSYIPPDD
+34 NSKGSYNPPDD
-45 SMSYHSTS
+45 ALSYHSTS
-53 FMQKKIKGKHRS
+53 FIQKKLIGKQKN
-65 SKHKHSFS
+65 SKRRQSFT
-73 KEGSDNNNY
+73 KEGSDNKY
-82 LQILRRRSFRMNNIK
+82 LNILRRRSFHMNNIRY
-97 NKKYANYKAIYKESF
+97 KKYANYKAIYKDSF
-112 TPSESEDTNSNN
+112 TYSESEDGNPNN
-124 YDYPTNIFSQ
+124 YEYPTNIFNQ

-146 AQKNGQLKVLNLGK
+146 AQKNGQLKMLNLGK
-160 FSGELSPDEF
+160 FSGELSPDKF

-177 WEKMSSNN
+177 WEYMSSNN
-185 KSNPLLRAIIKASLW
+185 KSNPLLKTIIKASLCN
-200 SLISIFFMCF
+200 LIFIFFMCF

-293 PYAPIS
+293 PYASIS

-354 CILYYSVYSQGKR
+354 CILYFSVYSQGKR
-367 AFYQKELLKY
+367 AFFQKELLKY
-377 KDQRMKTT
+377 KDQRMKAT
-385 TQVLNSIKII
+385 TQLLNSIKII
-395 KFSCWE
+395 KFNCWE
-401 NFYYKRIKEKRKL
+401 NFYYKRIKEKRKS

-447 YAIFS
+447 YATFS

-470 GEPFFLLPEYISGL
+470 GEPFFLIPEYISGL
-484 LDSMISL
+484 FDSMISL

-505 DQIIKNSDT
+505 NQIIKNNEN
-514 ESKYAIFIKGLDF
+514 ESKYAIFINNLDF
-527 GIIKDEEVEEI
+527 GIVKSGEDNEEE

-543 EKKAKSINSEDDS
+543 EKKDKSNNSEEDS
-556 EDRELDDYD
+556 EDRELDDFD
-565 EDSEKSQ
+565 EDSEKSV
-572 KIRMHRSDEFRS
+572 KIRIHRSDEFRS
-584 SDFIKAHAKQSRLKH
+584 SDFIKASAKIKH
-599 ILSEKDLTKLSSTKQ
+599 TLSERDLTKLISTKQ

-621 QKRLSKSSANIAIF
+621 QKRLSKSSANIAQF
-635 KNKISEVSRFYI
+635 KNRIHEVSHFN
-647 PYNENIT
+647 PYNENLI
-654 NDQEDFMKEEENEYK
+654 NEQDAFMKEEENEYK
-669 SSVKISG
+669 SSVKASV

-681 SMMESNLGN
+681 SIMESNLDNKQGN
-690 NTEKDNNNNN
+690 K
-700 INIIISNNNDNEKKV
+700 NNNDNKTM

-748 AILNNLDILNNNK
+748 AICNNLDILNKSNNK
-761 NEKMIVNGVISY
+761 NDKMIVNGTISY

-792 KNYEEELYQH
+792 KSYEEELYQH

-868 IFRRVIKGYLKSKTI
+868 IFRKVIKGYLKSKTV

-909 IGTAEEAMK
+909 IGTAEEAMQ
-918 QYFYLEYFKEDSDK
+918 QYFYLEYFKDDSEK
-932 EENIETKKKKEIEK
+932 EENIEKKKKKEIEK
-946 EKEMELERENEIKA
+946 EKEMELERENEIKS
-960 KNNINIGSRFLSD
+960 KNNINIGSRFLSE

-985 SLFGVMKQKRN
+985 SLFGVMKQKRT
-996 KYTFNSLIK
+996 KYTYNSHIK
-1005 KTNENTSNKDSLI
+1005 KANENNSNKDSLM
-1018 IDMDSL
+1018 IDMESL
-1024 QVIID
+1024 KVIIN

-1060 WSSDAK
+1060 WSSDSK
-1066 TNERKNKIFL
+1066 MNERKNKIFL

-1091 SRNYAIVRA
+1091 FRNFAIVRA

-1138 KDLDSSVKFFWSVS
+1138 KDLDSSIKFFWSVS

-1189 FCFYIKGGRALNV
+1189 FCFYIKGGRALNS
-1202 LETVTRS
+1202 LETVARS
-1209 PITSK
+1209 PITTK

-1247 VLIYQNGT
+1247 VLIYQHGT

-1305 GFFEQYINVEKMY
+1305 GLFEQYINVEKMF
-1318 SSVENCEAYT
+1318 SSVVNCEAYT
-1328 HIVQENSSVT
+1328 HIVQENISET
-1338 PLDKRLIKEGFPKYG
+1338 PLDKKLIKEGFPKRG

-1364 RPDSILVLKN
+1364 RPDSQLVLKN
-1374 INFVIEPGQKI
+1374 INFTIEPGQKI

-1404 ILEPSTGKILIDNQ
+1404 ILEASTGKILIDNQ
-1418 DISKIGLELLRD
+1418 DISQIGLELLRE

-1455 YTDDEIIFQLN
+1455 YSDDDIIFQLN

-1475 DDDGLDGLIESDGTN
+1475 EDDGLDGVIESEGTN

-1506 KQCKIIIMDEA
+1506 RQCKIIIMDEA

-1523 RTDQLIQK
+1523 RTDLLIQK
-1531 SLIKS
+1531 SLVKS

-1569 GSPMELIAKRKGLF
+1569 GSPMELISKKEGLF

>member
-7 NLKKNFELNIINNT
+7 NLKKNLELNLINNS
-21 NDLKESKDDSILS
+21 NDLKDLRDDSFLS
-34 NSKGSYIPPDD
+34 NSKGSYNPPDD
-45 SMSYHSTS
+45 ALSYHSTS
-53 FMQKKIKGKHRS
+53 FIQKKLIGKQKN
-65 SKHKHSFS
+65 SKRRQSFT
-73 KEGSDNNNY
+73 KEGSDNKY
-82 LQILRRRSFRMNNIK
+82 LNILRRRSFHMNNIRY
-97 NKKYANYKAIYKESF
+97 KKYANYKAIYKDSF
-112 TPSESEDTNSNN
+112 TYSESEDGNPNN
-124 YDYPTNIFSQ
+124 YEYPTNIFNQ

-146 AQKNGQLKVLNLGK
+146 AQKNGQLKMLNLGK
-160 FSGELSPDEF
+160 FSGELSPDKF

-177 WEKMSSNN
+177 WEYMSSNN
-185 KSNPLLRAIIKASLW
+185 KSNPLLKTIIKASLFN
-200 SLISIFFMCF
+200 LIFIFFMCF

-293 PYAPIS
+293 PYASIS

-354 CILYYSVYSQGKR
+354 CILYFSVYSQGKR
-367 AFYQKELLKY
+367 AFFQKELLKY
-377 KDQRMKTT
+377 KDQRMKAT
-385 TQVLNSIKII
+385 TQLLNSIKII
-395 KFSCWE
+395 KFNCWE
-401 NFYYKRIKEKRKL
+401 NFYYKRIKEKRKS

-447 YAIFS
+447 YATFS

-470 GEPFFLLPEYISGL
+470 GEPFFLIPEYISGL
-484 LDSMISL
+484 FDSMISL

-505 DQIIKNSDT
+505 NQIIKNNEN
-514 ESKYAIFIKGLDF
+514 ESKYAIFINNLDF
-527 GIIKDEEVEEI
+527 GIVKSGEDNEEE

-543 EKKAKSINSEDDS
+543 EKKDKSNNSEEDS
-556 EDRELDDYD
+556 EDRELDDFD
-565 EDSEKSQ
+565 EDSEKSV
-572 KIRMHRSDEFRS
+572 KIRIHRSDEFRS
-584 SDFIKAHAKQSRLKH
+584 SDFIKASAKIKH
-599 ILSEKDLTKLSSTKQ
+599 TLSERDLTKLISTKQ

-621 QKRLSKSSANIAIF
+621 QKRLSKSSANIAQF
-635 KNKISEVSRFYI
+635 KNRIHEVSHFN
-647 PYNENIT
+647 PYNENLI
-654 NDQEDFMKEEENEYK
+654 NEQDAFMKEEENEYK
-669 SSVKISG
+669 SSVKASV

-681 SMMESNLGN
+681 SIMESNLDNKQGN
-690 NTEKDNNNNN
+690 KNNNEN
-700 INIIISNNNDNEKKV
+700 KTM

-748 AILNNLDILNNNK
+748 AICNNLDILNKSNNK
-761 NEKMIVNGVISY
+761 NDKMIVNGTISY

-792 KNYEEELYQH
+792 KSYEEELYQH

-868 IFRRVIKGYLKSKTI
+868 IFRKVIKGYLKSKTV

-909 IGTAEEAMK
+909 IGTAEEAMQ
-918 QYFYLEYFKEDSDK
+918 QYFYLEYFKDDSEK
-932 EENIETKKKKEIEK
+932 EENIEKKKKKEIEK
-946 EKEMELERENEIKA
+946 EKEMELERENEIKS
-960 KNNINIGSRFLSD
+960 KNNINIGSRFLSE
-973 LNDTDSEGINKF
+973 LNDTDSESINKF
-985 SLFGVMKQKRN
+985 SLFGVMKQKRT
-996 KYTFNSLIK
+996 KYTYNSHIK
-1005 KTNENTSNKDSLI
+1005 KANENNSNKDSLM
-1018 IDMDSL
+1018 IDMESL
-1024 QVIID
+1024 KVIIN
-1029 YSGGLFFVILLIL
+1029 YSGGLFFVILLVL

-1060 WSSDAK
+1060 WSSDSK
-1066 TNERKNKIFL
+1066 MNERKNKIFL

-1091 SRNYAIVRA
+1091 FRNFAIVRA

-1138 KDLDSSVKFFWSVS
+1138 KDLDSSIKFFWSVS

-1189 FCFYIKGGRALNV
+1189 FCFYIKGGRALNS
-1202 LETVTRS
+1202 LETVARS
-1209 PITSK
+1209 PITTK

-1247 VLIYQNGT
+1247 VLIYQHGT

-1305 GFFEQYINVEKMY
+1305 GLFEQYINVEKMF
-1318 SSVENCEAYT
+1318 SSVVNCEAYT
-1328 HIVQENSSVT
+1328 HIVQENISET
-1338 PLDKRLIKEGFPKYG
+1338 PLDKKLIKEGFPKRG

-1364 RPDSILVLKN
+1364 RPDSQLVLKN
-1374 INFVIEPGQKI
+1374 INFTIEPGQKI

-1404 ILEPSTGKILIDNQ
+1404 ILEASTGKILIDNQ
-1418 DISKIGLELLRD
+1418 DISQIGLELLRE

-1455 YTDDEIIFQLN
+1455 YSDDDIIFQLN

-1475 DDDGLDGLIESDGTN
+1475 EDDGLDGVIESEGTN

-1506 KQCKIIIMDEA
+1506 RQCKIIIMDEA

-1523 RTDQLIQK
+1523 RTDLLIQK
-1531 SLIKS
+1531 SLAKS

-1569 GSPMELIAKRKGLF
+1569 GSPMELISKKEGLF

>member
-7 NLKKNFELNIINNT
+7 NLKKNFELNLINNS
-21 NDLKESKDDSILS
+21 NDLKDLRDDSFLS
-34 NSKGSYIPPDD
+34 NSKGSYNPPDD
-45 SMSYHSTS
+45 ALSYHSTS
-53 FMQKKIKGKHRS
+53 FIQKKLIGKQRN
-65 SKHKHSFS
+65 SKRRQSFT
-73 KEGSDNNNY
+73 KEGSDNKY
-82 LQILRRRSFRMNNIK
+82 LNILRRRSFHMNNIRY
-97 NKKYANYKAIYKESF
+97 KKYANYKAIYKDSF
-112 TPSESEDTNSNN
+112 TYSESEDGNPNN
-124 YDYPTNIFSQ
+124 YEYPTNIFNQ

-146 AQKNGQLKVLNLGK
+146 AQKNGQLKMLNLGK
-160 FSGELSPDEF
+160 FSGELSPDKF

-177 WEKMSSNN
+177 WEYMSSNN
-185 KSNPLLRAIIKASLW
+185 KSNPLLKTIIKASLFN
-200 SLISIFFMCF
+200 LIFIFFMCF

-293 PYAPIS
+293 PYASIS

-354 CILYYSVYSQGKR
+354 CILYFSVYSQGKR
-367 AFYQKELLKY
+367 AFFQKELLKY
-377 KDQRMKTT
+377 KDQRMKAT
-385 TQVLNSIKII
+385 TQLLNSIKII
-395 KFSCWE
+395 KFNCWE
-401 NFYYKRIKEKRKL
+401 NFYYKRIKEKRKS

-447 YAIFS
+447 YATFS

-470 GEPFFLLPEYISGL
+470 GEPFFLIPEYISGL
-484 LDSMISL
+484 FDSMISL

-505 DQIIKNSDT
+505 NQIIKNNEN
-514 ESKYAIFIKGLDF
+514 ESKYAIFINNLDF
-527 GIIKDEEVEEI
+527 GIVKSGEDNEEE

-543 EKKAKSINSEDDS
+543 EKKDKSNNSEEDS
-556 EDRELDDYD
+556 EDRELDDFD
-565 EDSEKSQ
+565 EDSEKSV
-572 KIRMHRSDEFRS
+572 KIRIHRSDEFRS
-584 SDFIKAHAKQSRLKH
+584 SDFIKASAKIKH
-599 ILSEKDLTKLSSTKQ
+599 TLSERDLTKLISTKQ

-621 QKRLSKSSANIAIF
+621 QKRLSKSSANIAQF
-635 KNKISEVSRFYI
+635 KNRIHEVSHFN
-647 PYNENIT
+647 PYNENLI
-654 NDQEDFMKEEENEYK
+654 NEQDAFMKEEENEYK
-669 SSVKISG
+669 SSVKASV

-681 SMMESNLGN
+681 SIMESNLDNKQGN
-690 NTEKDNNNNN
+690 K
-700 INIIISNNNDNEKKV
+700 NNNDNKTM
-715 EIPLLTNIN
+715 EIPLLTNIS

-748 AILNNLDILNNNK
+748 AICNNLDILNKSNNK
-761 NEKMIVNGVISY
+761 NDKMIVNGTISY

-792 KNYEEELYQH
+792 KSYEEELYQH

-868 IFRRVIKGYLKSKTI
+868 IFRKVIKGYLKSKTV

-893 PEMKHVIHMND
+893 PEMKHVIHMHD

-909 IGTAEEAMK
+909 IGTAEEAMQ
-918 QYFYLEYFKEDSDK
+918 QYFYLEYFKDDSEK
-932 EENIETKKKKEIEK
+932 EENIEKKKKKEIEK
-946 EKEMELERENEIKA
+946 EKEMELERENEIKS
-960 KNNINIGSRFLSD
+960 KNNINIGSRFLSE
-973 LNDTDSEGINKF
+973 LNDTDSESINKF
-985 SLFGVMKQKRN
+985 SLFGVMKQKRT
-996 KYTFNSLIK
+996 KYTYNSHIK
-1005 KTNENTSNKDSLI
+1005 KANENNSNKDSLM
-1018 IDMDSL
+1018 IDMESL
-1024 QVIID
+1024 KVIIN

-1060 WSSDAK
+1060 WSSDSK
-1066 TNERKNKIFL
+1066 MNERKNKIFL
-1076 TTYALISLGAILFIF
+1076 TTYALISLGAIIFIF
-1091 SRNYAIVRA
+1091 SRNFAIVRA

-1138 KDLDSSVKFFWSVS
+1138 KDLDSSIKFFWSVS

-1189 FCFYIKGGRALNV
+1189 FCFYIKGGRALNS
-1202 LETVTRS
+1202 LETVARS
-1209 PITSK
+1209 PITTK

-1247 VLIYQNGT
+1247 VLIYQHGT

-1305 GFFEQYINVEKMY
+1305 GLFEQYINVEKMF
-1318 SSVENCEAYT
+1318 SSVVNCEAYT
-1328 HIVQENSSVT
+1328 HIVQENISET
-1338 PLDKRLIKEGFPKYG
+1338 PLDKKLIKEGFPKRG

-1364 RPDSILVLKN
+1364 RPDSQLVLKN
-1374 INFVIEPGQKI
+1374 INFTIEPGQKI

-1404 ILEPSTGKILIDNQ
+1404 ILEASTGKILIDNQ
-1418 DISKIGLELLRD
+1418 DISQIGLELLRE

-1455 YTDDEIIFQLN
+1455 YSDDDIIFQLN

-1475 DDDGLDGLIESDGTN
+1475 EDDGLDGVIESEGTN

-1506 KQCKIIIMDEA
+1506 RQCKIIIMDEA

-1523 RTDQLIQK
+1523 RTDLLIQK
-1531 SLIKS
+1531 SLVKS

-1569 GSPMELIAKRKGLF
+1569 GSPMELISKKEGLF